1 MAAPQ
6 ACGVALKMKSERM
19 IGLKKNKNE
28 FLRPKKIIMKDLQ
41 KRTIKVLALIMIAG
55 FGLSIVGM
63 ARAQLVNGDFFKTKA
78 ETQQLSD
85 TAITAQRGVIYD
97 SNMSVLAQS
106 ASAWKISL
114 NATAFAEAPSQ
125 AQEQVYSTLTKV
137 LGVSREYL
145 QDKASYKQYNSVSIK
160 TKVEKEIKDKIE
172 AFIKGSF
179 KDKDGNDQSYG
190 SLVMID
196 EDVKRYYP
204 YSTLASQILGF
215 TGTDNNG
222 LSGLESYYNGTL
234 TGVDGR
240 VISARSNS
248 SVAQDIEYK
257 SVYEAKQGT
266 SLVLTIDETIQRY
279 LENALSSCYETSKAN
294 SCTGIVMDVKTG
306 AILAMSTKSDFDPND
321 PYTIKDKRTV
331 ESLNKITD
339 TKEKERAEEE
349 AMYSQWRNRAI
360 SDTYEPGSVFKV
372 ITMAAGLEENAVK
385 YDEKY
390 TCTGSINVA
399 DRIYSCHNTAGHGT
413 QTLTE
418 GLMNSCNPYFITI
431 GQRLGVDTFYKYFE
445 AFGFTEKTGI
455 DLPGE
460 AAPVAGVTYFKKDT
474 MTKVNLASSSFG
486 QSFQITPIQM
496 ITAINAIANDGK
508 LVQPYIVSKT
518 LDNDGNVIS
527 QTQPTVKRQVI
538 SESTSEK
545 IMASMEQVALDG
557 TARNAYVAGYR
568 VGGKTGTS
576 DKLSDVGQVVAS
588 FVGVAPTNDPR
599 ITVLIVVDEPEGA
612 TGGGAVA
619 APVAGEVIEN
629 TLTYLNVERQY
640 NDSEKALLDVQVP
653 SVTGKSVE
661 EAKSSLDG
669 DKFSV
674 QVVGEGDKVL
684 SQMPASGQYI
694 PQGGV
699 VVLYTEDQKKKLKT
713 AVPDFTGMTITEA
726 NYAAVN
732 AGINIK
738 VSGNS
743 LSDESLTAYRQSSL
757 KGAEIEYGSTVT
769 VYFRT
774 TSGISDH

>member
-1 MAAPQ
+1 MI
-6 ACGVALKMKSERM
+6 VLKMN
-19 IGLKKNKNE
+19 INKI
-28 FLRPKKIIMKDLQ
+28 LRPKKIIMKNLHQ
-41 KRTIKVLALIMIAG
+41 RTMGLLAGLIILG
-55 FGLSIVGM
+55 FGSTIFGLGYT
-63 ARAQLVNGDFFKTKA
+63 QLYKGEYFKTKA

-85 TAITAQRGVIYD
+85 TTITAQRGVIYD
-97 SNMSVLAQS
+97 ANMSVLAQS

-114 NATAFAEAPSQ
+114 NATAFADAPSE
-125 AQEQVYSTLTKV
+125 AKEKVYSTLINV

-145 QDKASYKQYNSVSIK
+145 EDKASYKQYNSVMIK
-160 TKVEKEIKDKIE
+160 TKVEKDEKDKLE
-172 AFIKGSF
+172 AFVKGTF
-179 KDKDGNDQSYG
+179 KDKDNNDQSYG

-204 YSTLASQILGF
+204 YSTLASQIIGF
-215 TGTDNNG
+215 TGMDNDG
-222 LSGLESYYNGTL
+222 RSGIESFYNSTL

-257 SVYEAKQGT
+257 SVYDAEQGT

-279 LENALSSCYETSKAN
+279 LENSLSACYETSKAK
-294 SCTGIVMDVKTG
+294 SCTGIVMEVETG
-306 AILAMSTKSDFDPND
+306 AILAMSSKSDYDLND
-321 PYTIKDKRTV
+321 PYTIYDKKTA
-331 ESLNKITD
+331 ESIEKITD
-339 TKEKERAEEE
+339 EKKKENAYQE
-349 AMYSQWRNRAI
+349 AMYAQWRNRAI
-360 SDTYEPGSVFKV
+360 TDTYEPGSVFKV

-385 YDEKY
+385 YDEKF
-390 TCTGSINVA
+390 TCTGSISVA

-460 AAPVAGVTYFKKDT
+460 TSPKAGTTYFEKDK
-474 MTKVNLASSSFG
+474 MTVVNLASSSFG

-496 ITAINAIANDGK
+496 ITAVNAIANDGK
-508 LVQPYIVSKT
+508 LMQPYVVSKT
-518 LDNDGNVIS
+518 LDSEGNVVS
-527 QTQPTVKRQVI
+527 RTQPVVKRQVV

-545 IMASMEQVALDG
+545 IMASMEQVALNG
-557 TARNAYVAGYR
+557 TAKNAYVAGYR

-576 DKLSDVGQVVAS
+576 DKLNDVGQVVAS
-588 FVGVAPTNDPR
+588 FVGVAPSNDPK
-599 ITVLIVVDEPEGA
+599 ITVLIVVDEPQGA
-612 TGGGAVA
+612 SGGGAVA
-619 APVAGEVIEN
+619 APVAGEVIEK

-653 SVTGKSVE
+653 GVTGKAVD
-661 EAKSSLDG
+661 EAVSSLENDN
-669 DKFSV
+669 FSV
-674 QVVGEGDKVL
+674 KVVGDGSTVL

-694 PQGGV
+694 PQGGII
-699 VVLYTEDQKKKLKT
+699 VLYTDEQKKKLKVE
-713 AVPDFTGMTITEA
+713 VPDFTGMTITEA

-743 LSDESLTAYRQSSL
+743 LSDENLTAYRQSSE

-774 TSGISDH
+774 MSGISDH

>member
-1 MAAPQ
+1 MQ
-6 ACGVALKMKSERM
+6 KGTN
-19 IGLKKNKNE
+19 G
-28 FLRPKKIIMKDLQ
+28 FLRPKKIIMKNLQ
-41 KRTIKVLALIMIAG
+41 QRTMRLLAIIIILG
-55 FGLSIVGM
+55 FGTTIFGM
-63 ARAQLVNGDFFKTKA
+63 GYSQLYKGDFFKTKA

-85 TAITAQRGVIYD
+85 TAITAQRGIIYD
-97 SNMSVLAQS
+97 ANMSVLAQS

-114 NATAFAEAPSQ
+114 NATAFAEIPAK
-125 AQEQVYSTLTKV
+125 AQEQVYSVLINT
-137 LGVSREYL
+137 LGVTREYL
-145 QDKASYKQYNSVSIK
+145 ENKASYKQYNSVSIK
-160 TKVEKEIKDKIE
+160 TKVEKEAKDKLE
-172 AFIKGSF
+172 AFVKGTFIDKNNNEQSF
-179 KDKDGNDQSYG
+179 G
-190 SLVMID
+190 SVVMID

-222 LSGLESYYNGTL
+222 LSGLESYYNSTL

-266 SLVLTIDETIQRY
+266 SLVLTVDETIQRY

-306 AILAMSTKSDFDPND
+306 AILAMSTKGDFDPND
-321 PYTIKDKRTV
+321 PYTINDKRTI
-331 ESLNKITD
+331 ESINKITD
-339 TKEKERAEEE
+339 TKEKEKAEEE

-360 SDTYEPGSVFKV
+360 SDTYEPGSVFKL
-372 ITMAAGLEENAVK
+372 ITMAAGLEENVVK
-385 YDEKY
+385 YDEKF
-390 TCTGSINVA
+390 TCTGSVNVA

-445 AFGFTEKTGI
+445 AFGFTEETGI

-460 AAPVAGVTYFKKDT
+460 ASPKAGVTYFKKDT

-496 ITAINAIANDGK
+496 ITAVNAIANDGK
-508 LVQPYIVSKT
+508 LMQPYIVSKT
-518 LDNDGNVIS
+518 LDSDGNVIL
-527 QTQPTVKRQVI
+527 QNQPIEKRQVV

-545 IMASMEQVALDG
+545 IMASMEQVALNG

-576 DKLSDVGQVVAS
+576 DKLNNVGQVVAS

-653 SVTGKSVE
+653 SVTGDSVS
-661 EAKSSLDG
+661 EAKSSLEEN
-669 DKFSV
+669 KFSV
-674 QVVGEGDKVL
+674 QIVGEGDKVL

-699 VVLYTEDQKKKLKT
+699 IVLYTEKQKKKLKT
-713 AVPDFTGMTITEA
+713 VVPDFTGMTITEA

-743 LSDESLTAYRQSSL
+743 LSEESMTAYRQSSL
-757 KGAEIEYGSTVT
+757 KGSEVESGSTVT

-774 TSGISDH
+774 TSGVSDH

>member
-1 MAAPQ
+1 
-6 ACGVALKMKSERM
+6 M
-19 IGLKKNKNE
+19 IGLPKNGRNVLK
-28 FLRPKKIIMKDLQ
+28 PKKIIMKNLQ
-41 KRTIKVLALIMIAG
+41 KRTMMLLAVIIILG
-55 FGLSIVGM
+55 FGSSIFGL
-63 ARAQLVNGDFFKTKA
+63 AYSQLVKGDYFKTRA

-85 TAITAQRGVIYD
+85 TSITAQRGVIYD
-97 SNMSVLAQS
+97 ANMSVLARS

-114 NATAFAEAPSQ
+114 NATEFNNIPSA
-125 AQEQVYSTLTKV
+125 AQEKVYSILTST
-137 LGVSREYL
+137 LGVTRKYL
-145 QDKASYKQYNSVSIK
+145 EDKASYKQYNSVSIK
-160 TKVEKEIKDKIE
+160 TKVEKEAKDKIE
-172 AFIKGSF
+172 AFIKRTF
-179 KDKDGNDQSYG
+179 RNKKDEDQSYG
-190 SLVMID
+190 SVIMID

-204 YSTLASQILGF
+204 YSSLASQIIGF
-215 TGTDNNG
+215 TGMDNNG
-222 LSGLESYYNGTL
+222 LSGLESYYNSTL

-279 LENALSSCYETSKAN
+279 LENSLSACYETSKAK

-306 AILAMSTKSDFDPND
+306 AILAMSTKSDYDLND
-321 PYTIKDKRTV
+321 PYTIHDK
-331 ESLNKITD
+331 K
-339 TKEKERAEEE
+339 TKENIDKMSDGKEKDSATEE

-390 TCTGSINVA
+390 TCTGSITVA
-399 DRIYSCHNTAGHGT
+399 DRVYSCHNTAGHGT

-418 GLMNSCNPYFITI
+418 GLMNSCNPFFITI

-445 AFGFTEKTGI
+445 GFGFTEKTGI

-460 AAPVAGVTYFKKDT
+460 AAPKEGVTYFKKDD

-496 ITAINAIANDGK
+496 VTAINAIANDGK
-508 LVQPYIVSKT
+508 LMQPYVVSKT
-518 LDNDGNVIS
+518 LDNEGNVVS
-527 QTQPTVKRQVI
+527 QTQPVEKRQVV

-545 IMASMEQVALDG
+545 IMASMEQVALNG

-576 DKLSDVGQVVAS
+576 DKLNNVGEVAAS
-588 FVGVAPTNDPR
+588 FVGVAPTNDPSV
-599 ITVLIVVDEPEGA
+599 TVLIVVDEPEGA

-619 APVAGEVIEN
+619 APVAGEVIEK

-653 SVTGKSVE
+653 SVIGNDVS
-661 EAKSSLDG
+661 EAQSSLEN

-674 QVVGEGDKVL
+674 RVVGEGDKVI

-699 VVLYTEDQKKKLKT
+699 IVLYTEDQKKKLKT
-713 AVPDFTGMTITEA
+713 VVPDFLGMTITEA
-726 NYAAVN
+726 NYAAIN

-743 LSDESLTAYRQSSL
+743 LSEESMTAYRQSAE
-757 KGAEIEYGSTVT
+757 KGSEIEYGSTVT

-774 TSGISDH
+774 TSGVSDH

>member
-1 MAAPQ
+1 
-6 ACGVALKMKSERM
+6 M
-19 IGLKKNKNE
+19 IRLQKGTNG
-28 FLRPKKIIMKDLQ
+28 FLRPKKIIMKNLQ
-41 KRTIKVLALIMIAG
+41 QRTMRLLAIIIILG
-55 FGLSIVGM
+55 FGATIFGM
-63 ARAQLVNGDFFKTKA
+63 GYSQLYKGDFFKTKA

-85 TAITAQRGVIYD
+85 TAITAQRGIIYD
-97 SNMSVLAQS
+97 ANMSVLAQS

-114 NATAFAEAPSQ
+114 NATAFAEIPAK
-125 AQEQVYSTLTKV
+125 AQEQVYSALINT
-137 LGVSREYL
+137 LGVTREYL
-145 QDKASYKQYNSVSIK
+145 ENKASYKQYNSVSIK
-160 TKVEKEIKDKIE
+160 TKVEKEAKDKLE
-172 AFIKGSF
+172 AFVKGTFIDKNNNEQSF
-179 KDKDGNDQSYG
+179 G
-190 SLVMID
+190 SVVMID

-222 LSGLESYYNGTL
+222 LSGLESYYNSTL

-266 SLVLTIDETIQRY
+266 SLVLTVDETIQRY

-306 AILAMSTKSDFDPND
+306 AILAMSTKGDFDPND
-321 PYTIKDKRTV
+321 PYTINDKRTI
-331 ESLNKITD
+331 ESINKITD
-339 TKEKERAEEE
+339 TKEKEKAEEE

-360 SDTYEPGSVFKV
+360 SDTYEPGSVFKL
-372 ITMAAGLEENAVK
+372 ITMAAGLEENVVK
-385 YDEKY
+385 YDEKF
-390 TCTGSINVA
+390 TCTGSVNVA

-445 AFGFTEKTGI
+445 AFGFTEETGI

-460 AAPVAGVTYFKKDT
+460 ASPKAGVTYFKKDT

-496 ITAINAIANDGK
+496 ITAVNAIANDGK
-508 LVQPYIVSKT
+508 LMQPYIVSKT
-518 LDNDGNVIS
+518 LDSDGNVIS
-527 QTQPTVKRQVI
+527 QNQPIEKRQVV

-545 IMASMEQVALDG
+545 IMASMEQVALNG

-576 DKLSDVGQVVAS
+576 DKLNNVGQVVAS

-653 SVTGKSVE
+653 SVTGDIVS
-661 EAKSSLDG
+661 EAKSSLEE

-674 QVVGEGDKVL
+674 QIVGEGDKVL

-699 VVLYTEDQKKKLKT
+699 IVLYTEKQKKKLKT
-713 AVPDFTGMTITEA
+713 VVPDFTGMTITEA

-743 LSDESLTAYRQSSL
+743 LSEESMTAYRQSSL
-757 KGAEIEYGSTVT
+757 KGSEVESGSTVT

-774 TSGISDH
+774 TSGVSDH

>member
-1 MAAPQ
+1 MRLLA
-6 ACGVALKMKSERM
+6 
-19 IGLKKNKNE
+19 
-28 FLRPKKIIMKDLQ
+28 IIIIL
-41 KRTIKVLALIMIAG
+41 G
-55 FGLSIVGM
+55 FGATIFGM
-63 ARAQLVNGDFFKTKA
+63 GYSQLYKGDFFKTKA

-85 TAITAQRGVIYD
+85 TAITAQRGIIYD
-97 SNMSVLAQS
+97 ANMSVLAQS

-114 NATAFAEAPSQ
+114 NATAFAEIPTK
-125 AQEQVYSTLTKV
+125 AQEQVYSALINT
-137 LGVSREYL
+137 LGVTREYL
-145 QDKASYKQYNSVSIK
+145 ENKASYKQYNSVSIK
-160 TKVEKEIKDKIE
+160 TKVEKEAKDKLE
-172 AFIKGSF
+172 AFVKGTFIDKNNNEQSF
-179 KDKDGNDQSYG
+179 G
-190 SLVMID
+190 SVVMID

-222 LSGLESYYNGTL
+222 LSGLESYYNSTL

-266 SLVLTIDETIQRY
+266 SLVLTVDETIQRY

-306 AILAMSTKSDFDPND
+306 AILAMSTKGDFDPND
-321 PYTIKDKRTV
+321 PYTINDKRTI
-331 ESLNKITD
+331 ESINKITD
-339 TKEKERAEEE
+339 TKEKEKAEEE

-360 SDTYEPGSVFKV
+360 SDTYEPGSVFKL
-372 ITMAAGLEENAVK
+372 ITMAAGLEENVVK
-385 YDEKY
+385 YDEKF
-390 TCTGSINVA
+390 TCTGSVNVA

-445 AFGFTEKTGI
+445 AFGFTEETGI

-460 AAPVAGVTYFKKDT
+460 ASPKAGVTYFKKDT

-496 ITAINAIANDGK
+496 ITAVNAIANDGK
-508 LVQPYIVSKT
+508 LMQPYIVSKT
-518 LDNDGNVIS
+518 LDSDGNVIS
-527 QTQPTVKRQVI
+527 QNQPIEKRQVV

-545 IMASMEQVALDG
+545 IMASMEQVALNG

-576 DKLSDVGQVVAS
+576 DKLNNVGQVVAS

-653 SVTGKSVE
+653 SVTGDSVS
-661 EAKSSLDG
+661 EAKSSLEE

-674 QVVGEGDKVL
+674 QIVGEGDKVL

-699 VVLYTEDQKKKLKT
+699 IVLYTEKQKKKLKT
-713 AVPDFTGMTITEA
+713 VVPDFTGMTITEA

-743 LSDESLTAYRQSSL
+743 LSEESMTAYRQSSL
-757 KGAEIEYGSTVT
+757 KGSEVESGSTVT

-774 TSGISDH
+774 TSGVSDH

>member
-1 MAAPQ
+1 MRLLA
-6 ACGVALKMKSERM
+6 
-19 IGLKKNKNE
+19 
-28 FLRPKKIIMKDLQ
+28 IIIIL
-41 KRTIKVLALIMIAG
+41 G
-55 FGLSIVGM
+55 FGATIFGM
-63 ARAQLVNGDFFKTKA
+63 GYSQLYKGDFFKTKA

-85 TAITAQRGVIYD
+85 TAITAQRGIIYD
-97 SNMSVLAQS
+97 ANMSVLAQS

-114 NATAFAEAPSQ
+114 NATAFAESPAK
-125 AQEQVYSTLTKV
+125 AQEQVYSVLINT
-137 LGVSREYL
+137 LGVTREYL
-145 QDKASYKQYNSVSIK
+145 ENKASYKQYNSVSIK
-160 TKVEKEIKDKIE
+160 TKVEKEAKDKLE
-172 AFIKGSF
+172 AFVKGTFIDKNNNEQSF
-179 KDKDGNDQSYG
+179 G
-190 SLVMID
+190 SVVMID

-222 LSGLESYYNGTL
+222 LSGLESYYNSTL

-266 SLVLTIDETIQRY
+266 SLVLTVDETIQRY

-306 AILAMSTKSDFDPND
+306 AILAMSTKGDFDPND
-321 PYTIKDKRTV
+321 PYTINDKRTI
-331 ESLNKITD
+331 ESINKITD
-339 TKEKERAEEE
+339 TKEKEKAEEE

-360 SDTYEPGSVFKV
+360 SDTYEPGSVFKL
-372 ITMAAGLEENAVK
+372 ITMAAGLEENVVK
-385 YDEKY
+385 YDEKF
-390 TCTGSINVA
+390 TCTGSVNVA

-445 AFGFTEKTGI
+445 AFGFTEETGI

-460 AAPVAGVTYFKKDT
+460 ASPKAGVTYFKKDT

-496 ITAINAIANDGK
+496 ITAVNAIANDGK
-508 LVQPYIVSKT
+508 LMQPYIVSKT
-518 LDNDGNVIS
+518 LDSDGNVIS
-527 QTQPTVKRQVI
+527 QNQPIEKRQVV

-545 IMASMEQVALDG
+545 IMASMEQVALNG

-576 DKLSDVGQVVAS
+576 DKLNNVGQVVAS

-653 SVTGKSVE
+653 SVTGDSVS
-661 EAKSSLDG
+661 EAKSSLEE

-674 QVVGEGDKVL
+674 QIVGEGDKVV

-699 VVLYTEDQKKKLKT
+699 IVLYTEKQKKKLKT
-713 AVPDFTGMTITEA
+713 VVPDFTGMTITEA

-743 LSDESLTAYRQSSL
+743 LSEESMTAYRQSSL
-757 KGAEIEYGSTVT
+757 KGSEVESGSTVT

-774 TSGISDH
+774 TSGVSDH

>member
-1 MAAPQ
+1 
-6 ACGVALKMKSERM
+6 M
-19 IGLKKNKNE
+19 IRLQKGTNG
-28 FLRPKKIIMKDLQ
+28 FLRPKKIIMKNLQ
-41 KRTIKVLALIMIAG
+41 QRTMRLLAIIIILG
-55 FGLSIVGM
+55 FGATIFGM
-63 ARAQLVNGDFFKTKA
+63 GYSQLYKGDFFKTKA

-85 TAITAQRGVIYD
+85 TAITAQRGIIYD
-97 SNMSVLAQS
+97 ANMSVLAQS

-114 NATAFAEAPSQ
+114 NATAFAEIPAK
-125 AQEQVYSTLTKV
+125 AQEQVYSVLINT
-137 LGVSREYL
+137 LGVTREYL
-145 QDKASYKQYNSVSIK
+145 ENKASYKQYNSVSIK
-160 TKVEKEIKDKIE
+160 TKVEKEAKDMLE
-172 AFIKGSF
+172 AFVKGTFIDKNNNEQSF
-179 KDKDGNDQSYG
+179 G
-190 SLVMID
+190 SVVMID

-222 LSGLESYYNGTL
+222 LSGLESYYNSTL

-266 SLVLTIDETIQRY
+266 SLVLTVDETIQRY

-306 AILAMSTKSDFDPND
+306 AILAMSTKGDFDPND
-321 PYTIKDKRTV
+321 PYTINDKRTI
-331 ESLNKITD
+331 ESINKITD
-339 TKEKERAEEE
+339 TKEKEKAEEE

-360 SDTYEPGSVFKV
+360 SDTYEPGSVFKL
-372 ITMAAGLEENAVK
+372 ITMAAGLEENVVK
-385 YDEKY
+385 YDEKF
-390 TCTGSINVA
+390 TCTGSVNVA

-445 AFGFTEKTGI
+445 AFGFTEETGI

-460 AAPVAGVTYFKKDT
+460 ASPKAGVTYFKKDT

-496 ITAINAIANDGK
+496 ITAVNAIANDGK
-508 LVQPYIVSKT
+508 LMQPYIVSKT
-518 LDNDGNVIS
+518 LDSDGNVIL
-527 QTQPTVKRQVI
+527 QNQPIEKRQVV

-545 IMASMEQVALDG
+545 IMASMEQVALNG

-576 DKLSDVGQVVAS
+576 DKLNNVGQVVAS

-653 SVTGKSVE
+653 SVTGDSVS
-661 EAKSSLDG
+661 EAKSSLEE

-674 QVVGEGDKVL
+674 QIVGEGDKVL

-699 VVLYTEDQKKKLKT
+699 IVLYTEKQKKKMKT
-713 AVPDFTGMTITEA
+713 VVPDFTGMTITEA

-743 LSDESLTAYRQSSL
+743 LSEESMTAYRQSSL
-757 KGAEIEYGSTVT
+757 KGSEVESGSTVT

-774 TSGISDH
+774 TSGVSDH

>member
-1 MAAPQ
+1 MRLLA
-6 ACGVALKMKSERM
+6 
-19 IGLKKNKNE
+19 
-28 FLRPKKIIMKDLQ
+28 IIIIL
-41 KRTIKVLALIMIAG
+41 G
-55 FGLSIVGM
+55 FGATIFGM
-63 ARAQLVNGDFFKTKA
+63 GYSQLYKGDFFKTKA

-85 TAITAQRGVIYD
+85 TAITAQRGIIYD
-97 SNMSVLAQS
+97 ANMSVLAQS

-114 NATAFAEAPSQ
+114 NATAFAEIPAK
-125 AQEQVYSTLTKV
+125 AQEQIYSVLINT
-137 LGVSREYL
+137 LGVTREYL
-145 QDKASYKQYNSVSIK
+145 ENKASYKQYNSVSIK
-160 TKVEKEIKDKIE
+160 TKVEKEAKDKLE
-172 AFIKGSF
+172 AFVKGTFIDKNNNEQSF
-179 KDKDGNDQSYG
+179 G
-190 SLVMID
+190 SVVMID

-222 LSGLESYYNGTL
+222 LSGLESYYNSTL

-266 SLVLTIDETIQRY
+266 SLVLTVDETIQRY

-306 AILAMSTKSDFDPND
+306 AILAMSTKGDFDPND
-321 PYTIKDKRTV
+321 PYTINDKRTI
-331 ESLNKITD
+331 ESINKITD
-339 TKEKERAEEE
+339 TKEKEKAEEE

-360 SDTYEPGSVFKV
+360 SDTYEPGSVFKL
-372 ITMAAGLEENAVK
+372 ITMAAGLEENVVK
-385 YDEKY
+385 YDEKF
-390 TCTGSINVA
+390 TCTGSVNVA

-445 AFGFTEKTGI
+445 AFGFTEETGI

-460 AAPVAGVTYFKKDT
+460 ASPKAGVTYFKKDT

-496 ITAINAIANDGK
+496 ITAVNAIANDGK
-508 LVQPYIVSKT
+508 LMQPYIVSKT
-518 LDNDGNVIS
+518 LDSDGNVIL
-527 QTQPTVKRQVI
+527 QNQPIEKRQVV

-545 IMASMEQVALDG
+545 IMASMEQVALNG

-576 DKLSDVGQVVAS
+576 DKLNNVGQVVAS

-653 SVTGKSVE
+653 SVTGDSVS
-661 EAKSSLDG
+661 EAKSSLEE

-674 QVVGEGDKVL
+674 QIVGEGDKVL

-699 VVLYTEDQKKKLKT
+699 IVLYTEKQKKKMKT
-713 AVPDFTGMTITEA
+713 VVPDFTGMTITEA

-743 LSDESLTAYRQSSL
+743 LSEESMTAYRQSSL
-757 KGAEIEYGSTVT
+757 KGSEVESGSTVT

-774 TSGISDH
+774 TSGVSDH

>member
-1 MAAPQ
+1 MRLLA
-6 ACGVALKMKSERM
+6 
-19 IGLKKNKNE
+19 
-28 FLRPKKIIMKDLQ
+28 IIIIL
-41 KRTIKVLALIMIAG
+41 G
-55 FGLSIVGM
+55 FGATIFGM
-63 ARAQLVNGDFFKTKA
+63 GYSQLYKGDFFKTKA

-85 TAITAQRGVIYD
+85 TAITAQRGIIYD
-97 SNMSVLAQS
+97 ANMSVLAQS

-114 NATAFAEAPSQ
+114 NATAFAEIPAK
-125 AQEQVYSTLTKV
+125 AQEQIYSVLINT
-137 LGVSREYL
+137 LGVTREYL
-145 QDKASYKQYNSVSIK
+145 ENKASYKQYNSVSIK
-160 TKVEKEIKDKIE
+160 TKVEKEAKDKLE
-172 AFIKGSF
+172 AFVKGTFIDKNNNEQSF
-179 KDKDGNDQSYG
+179 G
-190 SLVMID
+190 SVVMID

-222 LSGLESYYNGTL
+222 LSGLESYYNSTL

-266 SLVLTIDETIQRY
+266 SLVLTVDETIQRY

-306 AILAMSTKSDFDPND
+306 AILAMSTKGDFDPND
-321 PYTIKDKRTV
+321 PYTINDKRTI
-331 ESLNKITD
+331 ESINKITD
-339 TKEKERAEEE
+339 TKEKEKAEEE

-360 SDTYEPGSVFKV
+360 SDTYEPGSVFKL
-372 ITMAAGLEENAVK
+372 ITMAAGLEENVVK
-385 YDEKY
+385 YDEKF
-390 TCTGSINVA
+390 TCTGSVNVA

-445 AFGFTEKTGI
+445 AFGFTEETGI

-460 AAPVAGVTYFKKDT
+460 ASPKAGVTYFKKDT

-496 ITAINAIANDGK
+496 ITAVNAIANDGK
-508 LVQPYIVSKT
+508 LMQPYIVSKT
-518 LDNDGNVIS
+518 LDSDGNVIL
-527 QTQPTVKRQVI
+527 QNQPIEKRQVV

-545 IMASMEQVALDG
+545 IMASMEQVALNG

-576 DKLSDVGQVVAS
+576 DKLNNVGQVVAS

-653 SVTGKSVE
+653 SVTGDSVS
-661 EAKSSLDG
+661 EAKSSLEE

-674 QVVGEGDKVL
+674 QIVGEGDKVV

-699 VVLYTEDQKKKLKT
+699 IVLYTEKQKKKLKT
-713 AVPDFTGMTITEA
+713 VVPDFTGMTITEA

-743 LSDESLTAYRQSSL
+743 LSEESMTAYRQSSL
-757 KGAEIEYGSTVT
+757 KGSEVESGSTVT

-774 TSGISDH
+774 TSGVSDH

>member
-1 MAAPQ
+1 
-6 ACGVALKMKSERM
+6 M
-19 IGLKKNKNE
+19 IRLQKGTNG
-28 FLRPKKIIMKDLQ
+28 FLRPKKIIMKNLQ
-41 KRTIKVLALIMIAG
+41 QRTMRLLAIIIILG
-55 FGLSIVGM
+55 FGATIFGM
-63 ARAQLVNGDFFKTKA
+63 GYSQLYKGDFFKTKA

-85 TAITAQRGVIYD
+85 TAITAQRGIIYD
-97 SNMSVLAQS
+97 ANMSVLAQS

-114 NATAFAEAPSQ
+114 NATAFAEIPAK
-125 AQEQVYSTLTKV
+125 AQEQVYSVLINT
-137 LGVSREYL
+137 LGVTREYL
-145 QDKASYKQYNSVSIK
+145 ENKASYKQYNSVSIK
-160 TKVEKEIKDKIE
+160 TKVEKEAKDKLE
-172 AFIKGSF
+172 AFVKGTFIDKNNNEQSF
-179 KDKDGNDQSYG
+179 G
-190 SLVMID
+190 SVVMID

-222 LSGLESYYNGTL
+222 LSGLESYYNSTL

-266 SLVLTIDETIQRY
+266 SLVLTVDETIQRY

-306 AILAMSTKSDFDPND
+306 AILAMSTKGDFDPND
-321 PYTIKDKRTV
+321 PYTINDKRTI
-331 ESLNKITD
+331 ESINKITD
-339 TKEKERAEEE
+339 TKEKEKAEEE

-360 SDTYEPGSVFKV
+360 SDTYEPGSVFKL
-372 ITMAAGLEENAVK
+372 ITMAAGLEENVVK
-385 YDEKY
+385 YDEKF
-390 TCTGSINVA
+390 TCTGSVNVA

-445 AFGFTEKTGI
+445 AFGFTEETGI

-460 AAPVAGVTYFKKDT
+460 ASPKAGVTCFKKDT

-496 ITAINAIANDGK
+496 ITAVNAIANDGK
-508 LVQPYIVSKT
+508 LMQPYIVSKT
-518 LDNDGNVIS
+518 LDSDGNVIL
-527 QTQPTVKRQVI
+527 QNQPIEKRQVV

-545 IMASMEQVALDG
+545 IMASMEQVALNG

-576 DKLSDVGQVVAS
+576 DKLNNVGQVVAS

-653 SVTGKSVE
+653 SVTGDSVS
-661 EAKSSLDG
+661 EAKSSLEE

-674 QVVGEGDKVL
+674 QIVGEGDKVL

-699 VVLYTEDQKKKLKT
+699 IVLYTEKQKKKLKT
-713 AVPDFTGMTITEA
+713 VVPDFTGMTITEA

-743 LSDESLTAYRQSSL
+743 LSEESMTAYRQSSL
-757 KGAEIEYGSTVT
+757 KGSEVESGSTVT

-774 TSGISDH
+774 TSGVSDH

>member
-1 MAAPQ
+1 MRLLA
-6 ACGVALKMKSERM
+6 
-19 IGLKKNKNE
+19 
-28 FLRPKKIIMKDLQ
+28 IIIIL
-41 KRTIKVLALIMIAG
+41 G
-55 FGLSIVGM
+55 FGTTIFGM
-63 ARAQLVNGDFFKTKA
+63 GYSQLYKGDFFKTKA

-85 TAITAQRGVIYD
+85 TAITAQRGIIYD
-97 SNMSVLAQS
+97 ANMSVLAQS

-114 NATAFAEAPSQ
+114 NATAFAEIPAK
-125 AQEQVYSTLTKV
+125 AQEQVYSVLINT
-137 LGVSREYL
+137 LGVTREYL
-145 QDKASYKQYNSVSIK
+145 ENKASYKQYNSVSIK
-160 TKVEKEIKDKIE
+160 TKVEKEAKDKLE
-172 AFIKGSF
+172 AFVKGTFIDKNNNEQSF
-179 KDKDGNDQSYG
+179 G
-190 SLVMID
+190 SVVMID

-222 LSGLESYYNGTL
+222 LSGLESYYNSTL

-266 SLVLTIDETIQRY
+266 SLVLTVDETIQRY

-306 AILAMSTKSDFDPND
+306 AILAMSTKGDFDPND
-321 PYTIKDKRTV
+321 PYTINDKRTI
-331 ESLNKITD
+331 ESINKITD
-339 TKEKERAEEE
+339 TKEKEKAEEE

-360 SDTYEPGSVFKV
+360 SDTYDPGSVFKL
-372 ITMAAGLEENAVK
+372 ITLAAGLEENVVK
-385 YDEKY
+385 YDEKF
-390 TCTGSINVA
+390 TCTGSVNVA

-445 AFGFTEKTGI
+445 AFGFTEETGI

-460 AAPVAGVTYFKKDT
+460 ASPKAGVTYFKKDT

-496 ITAINAIANDGK
+496 ITAVNAIANDGK
-508 LVQPYIVSKT
+508 LMQPYIVSKT
-518 LDNDGNVIS
+518 LDSDGNVIL
-527 QTQPTVKRQVI
+527 QNQPIEKRQVV

-545 IMASMEQVALDG
+545 IMASMEQVALNG

-576 DKLSDVGQVVAS
+576 DKLNNVGQVVAS

-619 APVAGEVIEN
+619 APAAGEVIEN

-653 SVTGKSVE
+653 SVTGDSVS
-661 EAKSSLDG
+661 EAKSSLEE

-674 QVVGEGDKVL
+674 QIVGEGDKVL

-699 VVLYTEDQKKKLKT
+699 IVLYTEKQKKKMKT
-713 AVPDFTGMTITEA
+713 VVPDFTGMTITEA

-743 LSDESLTAYRQSSL
+743 LSEESMTAYRQSSL
-757 KGAEIEYGSTVT
+757 KGSEVESGSTVT

-774 TSGISDH
+774 TSGVSDH

>member
-1 MAAPQ
+1 
-6 ACGVALKMKSERM
+6 MKNLQQRTM
-19 IGLKKNKNE
+19 RL
-28 FLRPKKIIMKDLQ
+28 LAIIIIL
-41 KRTIKVLALIMIAG
+41 G
-55 FGLSIVGM
+55 FGTTIFGM
-63 ARAQLVNGDFFKTKA
+63 GYSQLYKGDFFKTKA

-85 TAITAQRGVIYD
+85 TAITAQRGIIYD
-97 SNMSVLAQS
+97 ANMSVLAQS

-114 NATAFAEAPSQ
+114 NATAFAEIPAK
-125 AQEQVYSTLTKV
+125 AQEQVYSVLINT
-137 LGVSREYL
+137 LGVTREYL
-145 QDKASYKQYNSVSIK
+145 ENKASYKQYNSVSIK
-160 TKVEKEIKDKIE
+160 TKVEKEAKDKLE
-172 AFIKGSF
+172 AFVKGTFIDKNNNEQSF
-179 KDKDGNDQSYG
+179 G
-190 SLVMID
+190 SVVMID

-222 LSGLESYYNGTL
+222 LSGLESYYNSTL

-266 SLVLTIDETIQRY
+266 SLVLTVDETIQRY

-306 AILAMSTKSDFDPND
+306 AILAMSTKGDFDPND
-321 PYTIKDKRTV
+321 PYTINDKRTI
-331 ESLNKITD
+331 ESINKITD
-339 TKEKERAEEE
+339 TKEKEKAEEE

-360 SDTYEPGSVFKV
+360 SDTYEPGSVFKL
-372 ITMAAGLEENAVK
+372 ITMAAGLEENVVK
-385 YDEKY
+385 YDEKF
-390 TCTGSINVA
+390 TCTGSVNVA

-445 AFGFTEKTGI
+445 AFGFTEETGI

-460 AAPVAGVTYFKKDT
+460 ASPKAGVTYFKKDT

-496 ITAINAIANDGK
+496 ITAVNAIANDGK
-508 LVQPYIVSKT
+508 LMQPYIVSKT
-518 LDNDGNVIS
+518 LDSDGNVIL
-527 QTQPTVKRQVI
+527 QNQPIEKRQVV

-545 IMASMEQVALDG
+545 IMASMEQVALNG

-568 VGGKTGTS
+568 AGGKTGTS
-576 DKLSDVGQVVAS
+576 DKLNNVGQVVAS

-653 SVTGKSVE
+653 SVTGDSVS
-661 EAKSSLDG
+661 EAKSSLEE

-674 QVVGEGDKVL
+674 QIVGEGDKVL

-699 VVLYTEDQKKKLKT
+699 IVLYTEKQKKKLKT
-713 AVPDFTGMTITEA
+713 VVPDFTGMTITEA

-743 LSDESLTAYRQSSL
+743 LSEESMTAYRQSSL
-757 KGAEIEYGSTVT
+757 KGSEVESGSTVT

-774 TSGISDH
+774 TSGVSDH

>member
-1 MAAPQ
+1 
-6 ACGVALKMKSERM
+6 M
-19 IGLKKNKNE
+19 IRLQKGTNG
-28 FLRPKKIIMKDLQ
+28 FLRPKKIIMKNLQ
-41 KRTIKVLALIMIAG
+41 QRTMRLLAIIIILG
-55 FGLSIVGM
+55 FGATIFGM
-63 ARAQLVNGDFFKTKA
+63 GYSQLYKGDFFKTKA

-85 TAITAQRGVIYD
+85 TAITAQRGIIYD
-97 SNMSVLAQS
+97 ANMSVLAQS

-114 NATAFAEAPSQ
+114 NATAFAEIPAK
-125 AQEQVYSTLTKV
+125 AQEQVYSVLINT
-137 LGVSREYL
+137 LGVTREYL
-145 QDKASYKQYNSVSIK
+145 ENKASYKQYNSVSIK
-160 TKVEKEIKDKIE
+160 TKVEKEAKDKLE
-172 AFIKGSF
+172 AFVKGTFIDKNNNEQSF
-179 KDKDGNDQSYG
+179 G
-190 SLVMID
+190 SVVMID

-222 LSGLESYYNGTL
+222 LSGLESYYNSTL

-266 SLVLTIDETIQRY
+266 SLVLMVDETIQRY

-306 AILAMSTKSDFDPND
+306 AILAMSTKGDFDPND
-321 PYTIKDKRTV
+321 PYTINDKRTI
-331 ESLNKITD
+331 ESINKITD
-339 TKEKERAEEE
+339 TKEKEKAEEE

-360 SDTYEPGSVFKV
+360 SDTYEPGSVFKL
-372 ITMAAGLEENAVK
+372 ITMAAGLEENVVK
-385 YDEKY
+385 YDEKF
-390 TCTGSINVA
+390 TCTGSVNVA

-445 AFGFTEKTGI
+445 AFGFTEETGI

-460 AAPVAGVTYFKKDT
+460 ASPKAGVTYFKKDT

-496 ITAINAIANDGK
+496 ITAVNAIANDGK
-508 LVQPYIVSKT
+508 LMQPYIVSKT
-518 LDNDGNVIS
+518 LDSDGNVIL
-527 QTQPTVKRQVI
+527 QNQPIEKRQVV

-545 IMASMEQVALDG
+545 IMASMEQVALNG

-576 DKLSDVGQVVAS
+576 DKLNNVGQVVAS

-653 SVTGKSVE
+653 SVTGDSVS
-661 EAKSSLDG
+661 EAKSSLEE

-674 QVVGEGDKVL
+674 QIVGEGDKVL

-699 VVLYTEDQKKKLKT
+699 IVLYTEKQKKKLKT
-713 AVPDFTGMTITEA
+713 VVPDFTGMTITEA

-743 LSDESLTAYRQSSL
+743 LSEESMTAYRQSSL
-757 KGAEIEYGSTVT
+757 KGSEVESGSTVT

-774 TSGISDH
+774 TSGVSDH

>member
-1 MAAPQ
+1 MRLLA
-6 ACGVALKMKSERM
+6 
-19 IGLKKNKNE
+19 
-28 FLRPKKIIMKDLQ
+28 IIIIL
-41 KRTIKVLALIMIAG
+41 G
-55 FGLSIVGM
+55 FGTTIFGM
-63 ARAQLVNGDFFKTKA
+63 GYSQLYKGDFFKTKA

-85 TAITAQRGVIYD
+85 TAITAQRGIIYD
-97 SNMSVLAQS
+97 ANMSVLAQS

-114 NATAFAEAPSQ
+114 NATAFAEIPAK
-125 AQEQVYSTLTKV
+125 AQEQVYSVLINT
-137 LGVSREYL
+137 LGVTREYL
-145 QDKASYKQYNSVSIK
+145 ENKASYKQYNSVSIK
-160 TKVEKEIKDKIE
+160 TKVEKEAKDKLE
-172 AFIKGSF
+172 AFVKGTFIDKNNNEQSF
-179 KDKDGNDQSYG
+179 G
-190 SLVMID
+190 SVVMID

-222 LSGLESYYNGTL
+222 LSGLESYYNSTL

-266 SLVLTIDETIQRY
+266 SLVLTVDETIQRY

-306 AILAMSTKSDFDPND
+306 AILAMSTKGDFDPND
-321 PYTIKDKRTV
+321 PYTINDKRTI
-331 ESLNKITD
+331 ESINKITD
-339 TKEKERAEEE
+339 TKEKEKAEEE

-360 SDTYEPGSVFKV
+360 SDTYEPGSVFKL
-372 ITMAAGLEENAVK
+372 ITMAAGLEENVVK
-385 YDEKY
+385 YDEKF
-390 TCTGSINVA
+390 TCTGSVNVA

-445 AFGFTEKTGI
+445 AFGFTEETGI

-460 AAPVAGVTYFKKDT
+460 ASPKAGVTYFKKDT

-496 ITAINAIANDGK
+496 ITAVNAIANDGK
-508 LVQPYIVSKT
+508 LMQPYIVSKT
-518 LDNDGNVIS
+518 LDNDGNVIL
-527 QTQPTVKRQVI
+527 QNQPIEKRQVV

-545 IMASMEQVALDG
+545 IMASMEQVALNG

-576 DKLSDVGQVVAS
+576 DKLNNVGQVVAS

-653 SVTGKSVE
+653 SVTGDSVS
-661 EAKSSLDG
+661 EAKSSLEE

-674 QVVGEGDKVL
+674 QIVGEGDKVL

-699 VVLYTEDQKKKLKT
+699 IVLYTEKQKKKLKT
-713 AVPDFTGMTITEA
+713 VVPDFTGMTITEA

-743 LSDESLTAYRQSSL
+743 LSEESMTAYRQSSL
-757 KGAEIEYGSTVT
+757 KGSEVESGSTVT

-774 TSGISDH
+774 TSGVSDH

>member
-1 MAAPQ
+1 
-6 ACGVALKMKSERM
+6 M
-19 IGLKKNKNE
+19 IRLQKGTNG
-28 FLRPKKIIMKDLQ
+28 FLRPKKIIMKNLQ
-41 KRTIKVLALIMIAG
+41 QRTMRLLAIIIILG
-55 FGLSIVGM
+55 FGATIFGM
-63 ARAQLVNGDFFKTKA
+63 GYSQLYKGDFFKTKA

-85 TAITAQRGVIYD
+85 TAITAQRGIIYD
-97 SNMSVLAQS
+97 ANMSVLAQS

-114 NATAFAEAPSQ
+114 NATAFAEIPAK
-125 AQEQVYSTLTKV
+125 AQEQVYSVLINT
-137 LGVSREYL
+137 LGVTREYL
-145 QDKASYKQYNSVSIK
+145 ENKASYKQYNSVSIK
-160 TKVEKEIKDKIE
+160 TKVEKEAKDKLE
-172 AFIKGSF
+172 AFVKGTFIDKNNNEQSF
-179 KDKDGNDQSYG
+179 G
-190 SLVMID
+190 SVVMID

-222 LSGLESYYNGTL
+222 LSGLESYYNSTL

-266 SLVLTIDETIQRY
+266 SLVLTVDETIQRY

-306 AILAMSTKSDFDPND
+306 AILAMSTKGDFDPND
-321 PYTIKDKRTV
+321 PYTINDKRTI
-331 ESLNKITD
+331 ESINKITD
-339 TKEKERAEEE
+339 TKEKEKAEEE

-360 SDTYEPGSVFKV
+360 SDTYEPGSVFKL
-372 ITMAAGLEENAVK
+372 ITMAAGLEENVVK
-385 YDEKY
+385 YDEKF
-390 TCTGSINVA
+390 TCTGSVNVA

-445 AFGFTEKTGI
+445 AFGFTEETGI

-460 AAPVAGVTYFKKDT
+460 AIPKAGVTYFKKDT

-496 ITAINAIANDGK
+496 ITAVNAIANDGK
-508 LVQPYIVSKT
+508 LMQPYIVSKT
-518 LDNDGNVIS
+518 LDSDGNVIL
-527 QTQPTVKRQVI
+527 QNQPIEKRQVV

-545 IMASMEQVALDG
+545 IMASMEQVALNG

-576 DKLSDVGQVVAS
+576 DKLNNVGQVVAS

-653 SVTGKSVE
+653 SVTGDSVS
-661 EAKSSLDG
+661 EAKSSLEEG
-669 DKFSV
+669 KFSV
-674 QVVGEGDKVL
+674 QIVGEGDKVL

-699 VVLYTEDQKKKLKT
+699 IVLYTEKQKKKLKT
-713 AVPDFTGMTITEA
+713 VVPDFTGMTITEA

-743 LSDESLTAYRQSSL
+743 LSEESMTAYRQSSL
-757 KGAEIEYGSTVT
+757 KGSEVESGSTVT

-774 TSGISDH
+774 TSGVSDH

>member
-1 MAAPQ
+1 
-6 ACGVALKMKSERM
+6 M
-19 IGLKKNKNE
+19 IRLQKGTNG
-28 FLRPKKIIMKDLQ
+28 FLRPKKIIMKNLQ
-41 KRTIKVLALIMIAG
+41 QRTMRLLAVIIILG
-55 FGLSIVGM
+55 FGATIFGM
-63 ARAQLVNGDFFKTKA
+63 GYSQLYKGDFFKTKA

-85 TAITAQRGVIYD
+85 TAITAQRGIIYD
-97 SNMSVLAQS
+97 ANMSVLAQS

-114 NATAFAEAPSQ
+114 NATAFAEIPAK
-125 AQEQVYSTLTKV
+125 AQEQVYSVLINT
-137 LGVSREYL
+137 LGVTREYL
-145 QDKASYKQYNSVSIK
+145 ENKASYKQYNSVSIK
-160 TKVEKEIKDKIE
+160 TKVEKEAKDKLE
-172 AFIKGSF
+172 AFVKGTFIDKNNNEQSF
-179 KDKDGNDQSYG
+179 G
-190 SLVMID
+190 SVVMID

-222 LSGLESYYNGTL
+222 LSGLESYYNSTL

-266 SLVLTIDETIQRY
+266 SLVLTVDETIQRY

-306 AILAMSTKSDFDPND
+306 AILAMSTKGDFDPND
-321 PYTIKDKRTV
+321 PYTINDKRTI
-331 ESLNKITD
+331 ESINKITD
-339 TKEKERAEEE
+339 TKEKEKAEEE

-360 SDTYEPGSVFKV
+360 SDTYEPGSVFKL
-372 ITMAAGLEENAVK
+372 ITMAAGLEENVVK
-385 YDEKY
+385 YDEKF
-390 TCTGSINVA
+390 TCTGSVNVA

-445 AFGFTEKTGI
+445 AFGFTEETGI

-460 AAPVAGVTYFKKDT
+460 ASPKAGVTYFKKDT

-496 ITAINAIANDGK
+496 ITAVNAIANDGK
-508 LVQPYIVSKT
+508 LMQPYIVSKT
-518 LDNDGNVIS
+518 LDSDGNVIL
-527 QTQPTVKRQVI
+527 QNQPIEKRQVV

-545 IMASMEQVALDG
+545 IMASMEQVALNG

-576 DKLSDVGQVVAS
+576 DKLNNVGQVVAS

-653 SVTGKSVE
+653 SVTGDSVS
-661 EAKSSLDG
+661 EAKSSLEE

-674 QVVGEGDKVL
+674 QIVGEGDKVL

-699 VVLYTEDQKKKLKT
+699 IVLYTEKQKKKLKT
-713 AVPDFTGMTITEA
+713 VVPDFTGMTITEA

-743 LSDESLTAYRQSSL
+743 LSEESMTAYRQSSL
-757 KGAEIEYGSTVT
+757 KGSEVESGSTVT

-774 TSGISDH
+774 TSGVSDH

>member
-1 MAAPQ
+1 
-6 ACGVALKMKSERM
+6 M
-19 IGLKKNKNE
+19 IRLQKGTNG
-28 FLRPKKIIMKDLQ
+28 FLRPKKIIMKNLQ
-41 KRTIKVLALIMIAG
+41 QRTMRLLAIIIILG
-55 FGLSIVGM
+55 FGATIFGM
-63 ARAQLVNGDFFKTKA
+63 GYSQLYKGDFFKTKA

-85 TAITAQRGVIYD
+85 TAITAQRGIIYD
-97 SNMSVLAQS
+97 ANMSVLAQS

-114 NATAFAEAPSQ
+114 NATAFAEIPAK
-125 AQEQVYSTLTKV
+125 AQEQVYSVLINT
-137 LGVSREYL
+137 LGVTREYL
-145 QDKASYKQYNSVSIK
+145 ENKASYKQYNSVSIK
-160 TKVEKEIKDKIE
+160 TKVEKEAKDKLE
-172 AFIKGSF
+172 AFVKGTFIDKNNNEQSF
-179 KDKDGNDQSYG
+179 G
-190 SLVMID
+190 SVVMID

-222 LSGLESYYNGTL
+222 LSGLESYYNSTL

-266 SLVLTIDETIQRY
+266 SLVLTVDETIQRY

-306 AILAMSTKSDFDPND
+306 AILAMSTKGDFDPND
-321 PYTIKDKRTV
+321 PYTINDKRTI
-331 ESLNKITD
+331 ESINKITD
-339 TKEKERAEEE
+339 TKEKEKAEEE

-360 SDTYEPGSVFKV
+360 SDTYEPGSVFKL
-372 ITMAAGLEENAVK
+372 ITMAAGLEENVVK
-385 YDEKY
+385 YDEKF
-390 TCTGSINVA
+390 TCTGSVNVA

-445 AFGFTEKTGI
+445 AFGFTEETGI

-460 AAPVAGVTYFKKDT
+460 ASPKAGVTYFKKDT

-496 ITAINAIANDGK
+496 ITAVNAIANDGK
-508 LVQPYIVSKT
+508 LMQPYIVSKT
-518 LDNDGNVIS
+518 LDSDGNVIL
-527 QTQPTVKRQVI
+527 QNQPIEKRQVV

-545 IMASMEQVALDG
+545 IMASMEQVALNG

-576 DKLSDVGQVVAS
+576 DKLNNVGQVVAS

-653 SVTGKSVE
+653 SVTGDSVS
-661 EAKSSLDG
+661 EAKSSLEEN
-669 DKFSV
+669 KFSV
-674 QVVGEGDKVL
+674 QIVGEGDKVL

-699 VVLYTEDQKKKLKT
+699 IVLYTEKQKKKLKT
-713 AVPDFTGMTITEA
+713 FVPDFTGMTITEA

-743 LSDESLTAYRQSSL
+743 LSEESMTAYRQSSL
-757 KGAEIEYGSTVT
+757 KGSEVESGSTVT

-774 TSGISDH
+774 TSGVSDH

>member
-1 MAAPQ
+1 MRLLA
-6 ACGVALKMKSERM
+6 
-19 IGLKKNKNE
+19 
-28 FLRPKKIIMKDLQ
+28 IIIIL
-41 KRTIKVLALIMIAG
+41 G
-55 FGLSIVGM
+55 FGATIFGM
-63 ARAQLVNGDFFKTKA
+63 GYSQLYKGDFFKTKA

-85 TAITAQRGVIYD
+85 TAITAQRGIIYD
-97 SNMSVLAQS
+97 ANMSVLAQS

-114 NATAFAEAPSQ
+114 NATAFAEIPAK
-125 AQEQVYSTLTKV
+125 AQEQVYSALINT
-137 LGVSREYL
+137 LGVTREYL
-145 QDKASYKQYNSVSIK
+145 ENKASYKQYNSVSIK
-160 TKVEKEIKDKIE
+160 TKVEKEAKDKLE
-172 AFIKGSF
+172 AFVKGTFIDKNNNEQSF
-179 KDKDGNDQSYG
+179 G
-190 SLVMID
+190 SVVMID

-222 LSGLESYYNGTL
+222 LSGLESYYNSTL

-266 SLVLTIDETIQRY
+266 SLVLTVDETIQRY

-306 AILAMSTKSDFDPND
+306 AILAMSTKGDFDPND
-321 PYTIKDKRTV
+321 PYTINDKRTI
-331 ESLNKITD
+331 ESINKITD
-339 TKEKERAEEE
+339 TKEKEKAEEE

-360 SDTYEPGSVFKV
+360 SDTYEPGSVFKL
-372 ITMAAGLEENAVK
+372 ITMAAGLEENVVK
-385 YDEKY
+385 YDEKF
-390 TCTGSINVA
+390 TCTGSVNVA

-445 AFGFTEKTGI
+445 AFGFTEETGI

-460 AAPVAGVTYFKKDT
+460 ASPKAGVTYFKKDT

-496 ITAINAIANDGK
+496 ITAVNAIANDGK
-508 LVQPYIVSKT
+508 LMQPYIVSKT
-518 LDNDGNVIS
+518 LDSDGNVIL
-527 QTQPTVKRQVI
+527 QNQPIEKRQVV

-576 DKLSDVGQVVAS
+576 DKLNNVGQVVAS

-653 SVTGKSVE
+653 SVTGDSVS
-661 EAKSSLDG
+661 EAKSSLEE

-674 QVVGEGDKVL
+674 QIVGEGDKVL

-699 VVLYTEDQKKKLKT
+699 IVLYTEKQKKKLKT
-713 AVPDFTGMTITEA
+713 VVPDFTGMTITEA

-743 LSDESLTAYRQSSL
+743 LSEESMTAYRQSSL
-757 KGAEIEYGSTVT
+757 KGSEVESGSTVT

-774 TSGISDH
+774 TSGVSDH

>member
-1 MAAPQ
+1 
-6 ACGVALKMKSERM
+6 MKNLQQRTM
-19 IGLKKNKNE
+19 RL
-28 FLRPKKIIMKDLQ
+28 LAIIIIL
-41 KRTIKVLALIMIAG
+41 G
-55 FGLSIVGM
+55 FGATIFGM
-63 ARAQLVNGDFFKTKA
+63 GYSQLYKGDFFKTKA

-85 TAITAQRGVIYD
+85 TAITAQRGIIYD
-97 SNMSVLAQS
+97 ANMSVLAQS

-114 NATAFAEAPSQ
+114 NATAFAEIPAK
-125 AQEQVYSTLTKV
+125 AQEQVYSVLINT
-137 LGVSREYL
+137 LGVTREYL
-145 QDKASYKQYNSVSIK
+145 ENKASYKQYNSVSIK
-160 TKVEKEIKDKIE
+160 TKVEKEAKDKLE
-172 AFIKGSF
+172 AFVKGTFIDKNNNEQSF
-179 KDKDGNDQSYG
+179 G
-190 SLVMID
+190 SVVMID

-222 LSGLESYYNGTL
+222 LSGLESYYNSTL

-266 SLVLTIDETIQRY
+266 SLVLTVDETIQRY

-306 AILAMSTKSDFDPND
+306 AILAMSTKGDFDPND
-321 PYTIKDKRTV
+321 PYTINDKRTI
-331 ESLNKITD
+331 ESINKITD
-339 TKEKERAEEE
+339 TKEKEKAEEE

-360 SDTYEPGSVFKV
+360 SDTYEPGSVFKL
-372 ITMAAGLEENAVK
+372 ITMAAGLEENVVK
-385 YDEKY
+385 YDEKF
-390 TCTGSINVA
+390 TCTGSVNVA

-445 AFGFTEKTGI
+445 AFGFTEETGI

-460 AAPVAGVTYFKKDT
+460 ASPKAGVTYFKKDT

-496 ITAINAIANDGK
+496 ITAVNAIANDGK
-508 LVQPYIVSKT
+508 LMQPYIVSKT
-518 LDNDGNVIS
+518 LDSDGNVIL
-527 QTQPTVKRQVI
+527 QNQPIEKRQVV

-545 IMASMEQVALDG
+545 IMASMEQVALNG

-576 DKLSDVGQVVAS
+576 DKLNNVGQVVAS

-653 SVTGKSVE
+653 SVTGDSVS
-661 EAKSSLDG
+661 EAKSSLEE

-674 QVVGEGDKVL
+674 QIVGEGDKVL

-699 VVLYTEDQKKKLKT
+699 IVLYTEKQKKKLKT
-713 AVPDFTGMTITEA
+713 VVPDFTGMTITEA

-743 LSDESLTAYRQSSL
+743 LSEESMTAYRQSSL
-757 KGAEIEYGSTVT
+757 KGSEVESGSTVT

-774 TSGISDH
+774 TSGVSDH

>member
-1 MAAPQ
+1 
-6 ACGVALKMKSERM
+6 M
-19 IGLKKNKNE
+19 IRLQKGTNG
-28 FLRPKKIIMKDLQ
+28 FLRPKKIIMKNLQ
-41 KRTIKVLALIMIAG
+41 QRTMRLLAIIIILG
-55 FGLSIVGM
+55 FGATIFGM
-63 ARAQLVNGDFFKTKA
+63 GYSQLYKGDFFKTKA

-85 TAITAQRGVIYD
+85 TAITAQRGIIYD
-97 SNMSVLAQS
+97 ANMSVLAQS

-114 NATAFAEAPSQ
+114 NATAFAEIPAK
-125 AQEQVYSTLTKV
+125 AQEQVYSVLINT
-137 LGVSREYL
+137 LGVTREYL
-145 QDKASYKQYNSVSIK
+145 ENKASYKQYNSVSIK
-160 TKVEKEIKDKIE
+160 TKVEKEAKDKLE
-172 AFIKGSF
+172 AFVKGTF
-179 KDKDGNDQSYG
+179 IDKNNNEQRFG
-190 SLVMID
+190 SVVMID

-222 LSGLESYYNGTL
+222 LSGLESYYNSTL

-266 SLVLTIDETIQRY
+266 SLVLTVDETIQRY

-306 AILAMSTKSDFDPND
+306 AILAMSTKGDFDPND
-321 PYTIKDKRTV
+321 PYTINDKRTI
-331 ESLNKITD
+331 ESINKITD
-339 TKEKERAEEE
+339 TKEKEKAEEE

-360 SDTYEPGSVFKV
+360 SDTYEPGSVFKL
-372 ITMAAGLEENAVK
+372 ITMAAGLEENVVK
-385 YDEKY
+385 YDEKF
-390 TCTGSINVA
+390 TCTGSVNVA

-445 AFGFTEKTGI
+445 AFGFTEETGI

-460 AAPVAGVTYFKKDT
+460 ASPKAGVTYFKKDT

-496 ITAINAIANDGK
+496 ITAVNAIANDGK
-508 LVQPYIVSKT
+508 LMQPYIVSKT
-518 LDNDGNVIS
+518 LDSDGNVIL
-527 QTQPTVKRQVI
+527 QNQPIEKRQVV

-545 IMASMEQVALDG
+545 IMASMEQVALNG

-576 DKLSDVGQVVAS
+576 DKLNNVGQVVAS

-653 SVTGKSVE
+653 SVTGDSVS
-661 EAKSSLDG
+661 EAKSSLEE

-674 QVVGEGDKVL
+674 QIVGEGDKVI

-699 VVLYTEDQKKKLKT
+699 IVLYTEKQKKKLKT
-713 AVPDFTGMTITEA
+713 VVPDFTGMTITEA

-743 LSDESLTAYRQSSL
+743 LSEESMTAYRQSSL
-757 KGAEIEYGSTVT
+757 KGSEVESGSTVT

-774 TSGISDH
+774 TSGVSDH

>member
-1 MAAPQ
+1 
-6 ACGVALKMKSERM
+6 M
-19 IGLKKNKNE
+19 IRLQKGTNG
-28 FLRPKKIIMKDLQ
+28 FLRPKKIIMKNLQ
-41 KRTIKVLALIMIAG
+41 QRTMRLLAIIIILG
-55 FGLSIVGM
+55 FGTTIFGM
-63 ARAQLVNGDFFKTKA
+63 GYSQLYKGDFFKTKA

-85 TAITAQRGVIYD
+85 TAITAQRGIIYD
-97 SNMSVLAQS
+97 ANMSVLAQS

-114 NATAFAEAPSQ
+114 NATAFAEIPAK
-125 AQEQVYSTLTKV
+125 AQEQVYSVLINT
-137 LGVSREYL
+137 LGVTREYL
-145 QDKASYKQYNSVSIK
+145 ENKASYKQYNSVSIK
-160 TKVEKEIKDKIE
+160 TKVEKEAKDKLE
-172 AFIKGSF
+172 AFVKGTFIDKNNNEQSF
-179 KDKDGNDQSYG
+179 G
-190 SLVMID
+190 SVVMID

-222 LSGLESYYNGTL
+222 LSGLESYYNSTL

-266 SLVLTIDETIQRY
+266 SLVLTVDETVQRY

-306 AILAMSTKSDFDPND
+306 AILAMSTKGDFDPND
-321 PYTIKDKRTV
+321 PYTINDKRTI
-331 ESLNKITD
+331 ESINKITD
-339 TKEKERAEEE
+339 TKEKEKAEEE

-360 SDTYEPGSVFKV
+360 SDTYEPGSVFKL
-372 ITMAAGLEENAVK
+372 ITMAAGLEENVVK
-385 YDEKY
+385 YDEKF
-390 TCTGSINVA
+390 TCTGSVNVA

-445 AFGFTEKTGI
+445 AFGFTEETGI

-460 AAPVAGVTYFKKDT
+460 ASPKAGVTYFKKDT

-496 ITAINAIANDGK
+496 ITAVNAIANDGK
-508 LVQPYIVSKT
+508 LMQPYIVSKT
-518 LDNDGNVIS
+518 LDSDGNVIL
-527 QTQPTVKRQVI
+527 QNQPIEKRQVV

-545 IMASMEQVALDG
+545 IMASMEQVALNG

-576 DKLSDVGQVVAS
+576 DKLNNVGQVVAS

-653 SVTGKSVE
+653 SVTGDSVS
-661 EAKSSLDG
+661 EAKSSLEE

-674 QVVGEGDKVL
+674 QIVGEGDKVL

-699 VVLYTEDQKKKLKT
+699 IVLYTEKQKKKLKT
-713 AVPDFTGMTITEA
+713 VVPDFTGMTITEA

-743 LSDESLTAYRQSSL
+743 LSEESMTAYRQSSL
-757 KGAEIEYGSTVT
+757 KGSEVESGSTVT

-774 TSGISDH
+774 TSGVSDH

>member
-1 MAAPQ
+1 MRLLA
-6 ACGVALKMKSERM
+6 
-19 IGLKKNKNE
+19 
-28 FLRPKKIIMKDLQ
+28 IIIIL
-41 KRTIKVLALIMIAG
+41 G
-55 FGLSIVGM
+55 FGATIFGM
-63 ARAQLVNGDFFKTKA
+63 GYSQLYKGDFFKTKA

-85 TAITAQRGVIYD
+85 TAITAQRGIIYD
-97 SNMSVLAQS
+97 ANMSVLAQS

-114 NATAFAEAPSQ
+114 NATAFAEIPAK
-125 AQEQVYSTLTKV
+125 AQEQVYSVLINT
-137 LGVSREYL
+137 LGVTREYL
-145 QDKASYKQYNSVSIK
+145 ENKASYKQYNSVSIK
-160 TKVEKEIKDKIE
+160 TKVEKEAKDKLE
-172 AFIKGSF
+172 AFVKGTFIDKNNNEQSF
-179 KDKDGNDQSYG
+179 G
-190 SLVMID
+190 SVVMID

-222 LSGLESYYNGTL
+222 LSGLESYYNSTL

-266 SLVLTIDETIQRY
+266 SLVLTVDETIQRY

-306 AILAMSTKSDFDPND
+306 AILAMSTKGDFDPND
-321 PYTIKDKRTV
+321 PYTINDKRTI
-331 ESLNKITD
+331 ESINKITD
-339 TKEKERAEEE
+339 TKEKEKAEEE

-360 SDTYEPGSVFKV
+360 SDTYEPGSVFKL
-372 ITMAAGLEENAVK
+372 ITMAAGLEENVVK
-385 YDEKY
+385 YDEKF
-390 TCTGSINVA
+390 TCTGSVNVA

-445 AFGFTEKTGI
+445 AFGFTEETGI

-460 AAPVAGVTYFKKDT
+460 ASPKAGVTCFKKDT

-496 ITAINAIANDGK
+496 ITAVNAIANDGK
-508 LVQPYIVSKT
+508 LMQPYIVSKT
-518 LDNDGNVIS
+518 LDSDGNVIL
-527 QTQPTVKRQVI
+527 QNQPIEKRQVV

-545 IMASMEQVALDG
+545 IMASMEQVALNG

-576 DKLSDVGQVVAS
+576 DKLNNVGQVVAS

-653 SVTGKSVE
+653 SVTGDSVS
-661 EAKSSLDG
+661 EAKSSLEE

-674 QVVGEGDKVL
+674 QIVGEGDKVL

-699 VVLYTEDQKKKLKT
+699 IVLYTEKQKKKLKT
-713 AVPDFTGMTITEA
+713 VVPDFTGMTITEA

-743 LSDESLTAYRQSSL
+743 LSEESMTAYRQSSL
-757 KGAEIEYGSTVT
+757 KGSEVESGSTVT

-774 TSGISDH
+774 TSGVSDH

>member
-1 MAAPQ
+1 
-6 ACGVALKMKSERM
+6 M
-19 IGLKKNKNE
+19 IRLQKGTNG
-28 FLRPKKIIMKDLQ
+28 FLRPKKIIMKNLQ
-41 KRTIKVLALIMIAG
+41 QRTMRLLAIIIILG
-55 FGLSIVGM
+55 FGTTIFGM
-63 ARAQLVNGDFFKTKA
+63 GYSQLYKGDFFKTKA

-85 TAITAQRGVIYD
+85 TAITAQRGIIYD
-97 SNMSVLAQS
+97 ANMSVLAQS

-114 NATAFAEAPSQ
+114 NATAFAEIPAK
-125 AQEQVYSTLTKV
+125 AQEQVYSVLINT
-137 LGVSREYL
+137 LGVTREYL
-145 QDKASYKQYNSVSIK
+145 ENKASYKQYNSVSIK
-160 TKVEKEIKDKIE
+160 TKVEKEAKDKLE
-172 AFIKGSF
+172 AFVKGTFIDKNNNEQSF
-179 KDKDGNDQSYG
+179 G
-190 SLVMID
+190 SVVMID

-222 LSGLESYYNGTL
+222 LSGLESYYNSTL

-266 SLVLTIDETIQRY
+266 SLVLTVDETIQRY

-306 AILAMSTKSDFDPND
+306 AILAMSTKGDFDPND
-321 PYTIKDKRTV
+321 PYTINDKRTI
-331 ESLNKITD
+331 ESINKITD
-339 TKEKERAEEE
+339 TKEKEKAEEE

-360 SDTYEPGSVFKV
+360 SDTYEPGSVFKL
-372 ITMAAGLEENAVK
+372 ITMAAGLEENVVK
-385 YDEKY
+385 YDEKF
-390 TCTGSINVA
+390 TCTGSVNVA

-445 AFGFTEKTGI
+445 AFGFTEETGI

-460 AAPVAGVTYFKKDT
+460 ASPKAGVTYFKKDT

-496 ITAINAIANDGK
+496 ITAVNAIANDGK
-508 LVQPYIVSKT
+508 LMQPYIVSKT
-518 LDNDGNVIS
+518 LDSDGNVIL
-527 QTQPTVKRQVI
+527 QNQPIEKRQVV

-545 IMASMEQVALDG
+545 IMASMEQVALNG

-576 DKLSDVGQVVAS
+576 DKLNNVGQVVAS

-653 SVTGKSVE
+653 SVTGDSVS
-661 EAKSSLDG
+661 EAKSSLEE

-674 QVVGEGDKVL
+674 QIVGEGDKVL

-699 VVLYTEDQKKKLKT
+699 IVLYTEKQKKKLKT
-713 AVPDFTGMTITEA
+713 VVPDFTGMTITEA

-743 LSDESLTAYRQSSL
+743 LSEESMTAYRQSSL
-757 KGAEIEYGSTVT
+757 KGSEVESGSTVT

-774 TSGISDH
+774 TSGVSDH

>member
-1 MAAPQ
+1 
-6 ACGVALKMKSERM
+6 M
-19 IGLKKNKNE
+19 IELKKE
-28 FLRPKKIIMKDLQ
+28 TDGFLKPKKIIMKNLQ
-41 KRTIKVLALIMIAG
+41 QRTLGVLAIITVLG
-55 FGLSIVGM
+55 FGSSIFGM
-63 ARAQLVNGDFFKTKA
+63 GYTQLVKGDFFKTKA

-97 SNMSVLAQS
+97 ANMSVLAQS
-106 ASAWKISL
+106 ASAWKVSL
-114 NATAFAEAPSQ
+114 NATSFANIPNDAKEK
-125 AQEQVYSTLTKV
+125 VYSTLINV
-137 LGVSREYL
+137 LGVTREYL
-145 QDKASYKQYNSVSIK
+145 EDKASYKQYNSVSIK
-160 TKVEKEIKDKIE
+160 TKIEKEAKDKLE
-172 AFIKGSF
+172 SFVKGTF
-179 KDKDGNDQSYG
+179 KDKDGNDRSYG
-190 SLVMID
+190 SIIMID

-204 YSTLASQILGF
+204 YSSLASQIIGF

-222 LSGLESYYNGTL
+222 LSGLESYYNTTL

-248 SVAQDIEYK
+248 SIANDIEYK

-266 SLVLTIDETIQRY
+266 SLVLTVDETIQRY
-279 LENALSSCYETSKAN
+279 LENALSNCYETSKAN

-306 AILAMSTKSDFDPND
+306 AILAMSSKGDYDLND
-321 PYTIKDKRTV
+321 PYTIKDK
-331 ESLNKITD
+331 KINEQIEKLSSE
-339 TKEKERAEEE
+339 KEKDDAYQD
-349 AMYSQWRNRAI
+349 AMYAQWRNRAI

-390 TCTGSINVA
+390 TCTGSITVA
-399 DRIYSCHNTAGHGT
+399 DRVYSCHNTAGHGT

-460 AAPVAGVTYFKKDT
+460 AAPKAGVTYFKKDS
-474 MTKVNLASSSFG
+474 MTTVNLASSSFG

-496 ITAINAIANDGK
+496 ITAVNAIANDGK
-508 LVQPYIVSKT
+508 LMQPYIVSKT
-518 LDNDGNVIS
+518 LDNQGNVIS
-527 QTQPTVKRQVI
+527 QTQPIEKRQVI

-557 TARNAYVAGYR
+557 TAKNAYVAGFR

-576 DKLSDVGQVVAS
+576 DKLNDVGQVVAS
-588 FVGVAPTNDPR
+588 FVGVAPTDDPK
-599 ITVLIVVDEPEGA
+599 ITVLIVVDEPADGS
-612 TGGGAVA
+612 GGGAIA

-640 NDSEKALLDVQVP
+640 SNSEKALLDVQVP
-653 SVTGKSVE
+653 NVTGDDAS
-661 EAKSSLDG
+661 EATASLEN
-669 DKFSV
+669 KNFTV
-674 QVVGEGDKVL
+674 NVVGEGNTVL

-699 VVLYTEDQKKKLKT
+699 IVLYTEEQKKKLQT
-713 AVPDFTGMTITEA
+713 VVPDFTGMTITEA
-726 NYAAVN
+726 NYAAIN

-743 LSDESLTAYRQSSL
+743 LSDESMTAYRQSAL
-757 KGAEIEYGSTVT
+757 KKSEIEYGSTVT

-774 TSGISDH
+774 TTGVSDN

>member
-1 MAAPQ
+1 MRLLA
-6 ACGVALKMKSERM
+6 
-19 IGLKKNKNE
+19 
-28 FLRPKKIIMKDLQ
+28 IIIIL
-41 KRTIKVLALIMIAG
+41 G
-55 FGLSIVGM
+55 FGTTIFGM
-63 ARAQLVNGDFFKTKA
+63 GYSQLYKGDFFKTKA

-85 TAITAQRGVIYD
+85 TAITAQRGIIYD
-97 SNMSVLAQS
+97 ANMSVLAQS

-114 NATAFAEAPSQ
+114 NATAFAEIPAK
-125 AQEQVYSTLTKV
+125 AQEQVYSVLINT
-137 LGVSREYL
+137 LGVTREYL
-145 QDKASYKQYNSVSIK
+145 ENKASYKQYNSVSIK
-160 TKVEKEIKDKIE
+160 TKVEKEAKDKLE
-172 AFIKGSF
+172 AFVKGTFIDKNNNEQSF
-179 KDKDGNDQSYG
+179 G
-190 SLVMID
+190 SVVMID

-222 LSGLESYYNGTL
+222 LSGLESYYNSTL

-266 SLVLTIDETIQRY
+266 SLVLTVDETIQRY

-306 AILAMSTKSDFDPND
+306 AILAMSTKGDFDPND
-321 PYTIKDKRTV
+321 PYTINDKRTI
-331 ESLNKITD
+331 ESINKITD
-339 TKEKERAEEE
+339 TKEKEKAEEE

-360 SDTYEPGSVFKV
+360 SDTYEPGSVFKL
-372 ITMAAGLEENAVK
+372 ITMAAGLEENVVK
-385 YDEKY
+385 YDEKF
-390 TCTGSINVA
+390 TCTGSVNVA

-445 AFGFTEKTGI
+445 AFGFTEETGI

-460 AAPVAGVTYFKKDT
+460 ASPKAGVTYFKKDT

-496 ITAINAIANDGK
+496 ITAVNAIANDGK
-508 LVQPYIVSKT
+508 LMQPYIVSKT
-518 LDNDGNVIS
+518 LDSDGNVIL
-527 QTQPTVKRQVI
+527 QNQPIEKRQVV

-545 IMASMEQVALDG
+545 IMASMEQVALNG

-576 DKLSDVGQVVAS
+576 DKLNNVGQVVAS

-653 SVTGKSVE
+653 SVTGDSVS
-661 EAKSSLDG
+661 EAKSSLEE

-674 QVVGEGDKVL
+674 QIVGEGDKVL

-699 VVLYTEDQKKKLKT
+699 IVLYTEKQKKKMKT
-713 AVPDFTGMTITEA
+713 VVPDFTGMTITEA

-743 LSDESLTAYRQSSL
+743 LSEESMTAYRQSSL
-757 KGAEIEYGSTVT
+757 KGSEVESGSTVT

-774 TSGISDH
+774 TSGVSDH

>member
-1 MAAPQ
+1 
-6 ACGVALKMKSERM
+6 MKNLQQRTM
-19 IGLKKNKNE
+19 RL
-28 FLRPKKIIMKDLQ
+28 LAIIIIL
-41 KRTIKVLALIMIAG
+41 G
-55 FGLSIVGM
+55 FGATIFGM
-63 ARAQLVNGDFFKTKA
+63 GYSQLYKGDFFKTKA

-85 TAITAQRGVIYD
+85 TAITAQRGIIYD
-97 SNMSVLAQS
+97 ANMSVLAQS

-114 NATAFAEAPSQ
+114 NATAFAEIPAK
-125 AQEQVYSTLTKV
+125 AQEQVYSALINT
-137 LGVSREYL
+137 LGVTREYL
-145 QDKASYKQYNSVSIK
+145 ENKASYKQYNSVSIK
-160 TKVEKEIKDKIE
+160 TKVEKEAKDKLE
-172 AFIKGSF
+172 AFVKGTFIDKNNNEQSF
-179 KDKDGNDQSYG
+179 G
-190 SLVMID
+190 SVVMID

-222 LSGLESYYNGTL
+222 LSGLESYYNSTL

-266 SLVLTIDETIQRY
+266 SLVLTVDETIQRY

-306 AILAMSTKSDFDPND
+306 AILAMSTKGDFDPND
-321 PYTIKDKRTV
+321 PYTINDKRTI
-331 ESLNKITD
+331 ESINKITD
-339 TKEKERAEEE
+339 TKEKEKAEEE

-360 SDTYEPGSVFKV
+360 SDTYEPGSVFKL
-372 ITMAAGLEENAVK
+372 ITMAAGLEENVVK
-385 YDEKY
+385 YDEKF
-390 TCTGSINVA
+390 TCTGSVNVA

-445 AFGFTEKTGI
+445 AFGFTEETGI

-460 AAPVAGVTYFKKDT
+460 ASPKAGVTYFKKET

-496 ITAINAIANDGK
+496 ITAVNAIANDGK
-508 LVQPYIVSKT
+508 LMQPYIVSKT
-518 LDNDGNVIS
+518 LDSDGNVIL
-527 QTQPTVKRQVI
+527 QNQPIEKRQVV

-545 IMASMEQVALDG
+545 IMASMEQVALNG

-576 DKLSDVGQVVAS
+576 DKLNNVGQVVAS

-653 SVTGKSVE
+653 SVTGDSVS
-661 EAKSSLDG
+661 EAKSSLEE

-674 QVVGEGDKVL
+674 QIVGEGDKVL

-699 VVLYTEDQKKKLKT
+699 IVLYTEKQKKKMKT
-713 AVPDFTGMTITEA
+713 VVPDFTGMTITEA

-743 LSDESLTAYRQSSL
+743 LSEESMTAYRQSSL
-757 KGAEIEYGSTVT
+757 KGSEVESGSTVT

-774 TSGISDH
+774 TSGVSDH

>member
-1 MAAPQ
+1 MRLLA
-6 ACGVALKMKSERM
+6 
-19 IGLKKNKNE
+19 
-28 FLRPKKIIMKDLQ
+28 IIIIL
-41 KRTIKVLALIMIAG
+41 G
-55 FGLSIVGM
+55 FGATIFGM
-63 ARAQLVNGDFFKTKA
+63 GYSQLYKGDFFKTKA

-85 TAITAQRGVIYD
+85 TAITAQRGIIYD
-97 SNMSVLAQS
+97 ANMSVLAQS

-114 NATAFAEAPSQ
+114 NATAFAEIPAK
-125 AQEQVYSTLTKV
+125 AQEQVYSVLINT
-137 LGVSREYL
+137 LGVTREYL
-145 QDKASYKQYNSVSIK
+145 ENKASYKQYNSVSIK
-160 TKVEKEIKDKIE
+160 TKVEKEAKDKLE
-172 AFIKGSF
+172 AFVKGTFIDKNNNEQSF
-179 KDKDGNDQSYG
+179 G
-190 SLVMID
+190 SVVMID

-222 LSGLESYYNGTL
+222 LSGLESYYNSTL

-266 SLVLTIDETIQRY
+266 SLVLTVDETIQRY

-306 AILAMSTKSDFDPND
+306 AILAMSTKGDFDPND
-321 PYTIKDKRTV
+321 PYTINDKRTI
-331 ESLNKITD
+331 ESINKITD
-339 TKEKERAEEE
+339 TKEKEKAEEE

-360 SDTYEPGSVFKV
+360 SDTYEPGSVFKL
-372 ITMAAGLEENAVK
+372 ITMAAGLEENVVK
-385 YDEKY
+385 YDEKF
-390 TCTGSINVA
+390 TCTGSVNVA

-445 AFGFTEKTGI
+445 AFGFTEETGI

-460 AAPVAGVTYFKKDT
+460 ASPKAGVTYFKKDT

-496 ITAINAIANDGK
+496 ITAVNAIANDGK
-508 LVQPYIVSKT
+508 LMQPYIVSKT
-518 LDNDGNVIS
+518 LDSDGNVIS
-527 QTQPTVKRQVI
+527 QNQPIEKRQVV

-545 IMASMEQVALDG
+545 IMASMEQVALNG

-576 DKLSDVGQVVAS
+576 DKLNNVGQVVAS

-653 SVTGKSVE
+653 SVTGDSVS
-661 EAKSSLDG
+661 EAKSSLEE

-674 QVVGEGDKVL
+674 QIVGEGDKVV

-699 VVLYTEDQKKKLKT
+699 IVLYTEKQKKKLKT
-713 AVPDFTGMTITEA
+713 VVPDFTGMTITEA

-743 LSDESLTAYRQSSL
+743 LSEESMTAYRQSSL
-757 KGAEIEYGSTVT
+757 KGSEVESGSTVT

-774 TSGISDH
+774 TSGVSDH

>member
-1 MAAPQ
+1 
-6 ACGVALKMKSERM
+6 MKNLQQRTM
-19 IGLKKNKNE
+19 RL
-28 FLRPKKIIMKDLQ
+28 LAIIIIL
-41 KRTIKVLALIMIAG
+41 G
-55 FGLSIVGM
+55 FGATIFGM
-63 ARAQLVNGDFFKTKA
+63 GYSQLYKGDFFKTKA

-85 TAITAQRGVIYD
+85 TAITAQRGIIYD
-97 SNMSVLAQS
+97 ANMSVLAQS

-114 NATAFAEAPSQ
+114 NATAFAEIPAK
-125 AQEQVYSTLTKV
+125 AQEQVYSVLINT
-137 LGVSREYL
+137 LGVTREYL
-145 QDKASYKQYNSVSIK
+145 ENKASYKQYNSVSIK
-160 TKVEKEIKDKIE
+160 TKVEKEAKDKLE
-172 AFIKGSF
+172 AFVKGTFIDKNNNEQSF
-179 KDKDGNDQSYG
+179 G
-190 SLVMID
+190 SVVMID

-222 LSGLESYYNGTL
+222 LSGLESYYNSTL

-266 SLVLTIDETIQRY
+266 SLVLTVDETIQRY

-306 AILAMSTKSDFDPND
+306 AILAMSTKGDFDPND
-321 PYTIKDKRTV
+321 PYTINDKRTI
-331 ESLNKITD
+331 ESINKITD
-339 TKEKERAEEE
+339 TKEKEKAEEE

-360 SDTYEPGSVFKV
+360 SDTYEPGSVFKL
-372 ITMAAGLEENAVK
+372 ITMAAGLEENVVK
-385 YDEKY
+385 YDEKF
-390 TCTGSINVA
+390 TCTGSVNVA

-445 AFGFTEKTGI
+445 AFGFTEETGI

-460 AAPVAGVTYFKKDT
+460 ASPKAGVTYFKKDT

-496 ITAINAIANDGK
+496 ITAVNAIANDGK
-508 LVQPYIVSKT
+508 LMQPYIVSKT
-518 LDNDGNVIS
+518 LDSDGNVIL
-527 QTQPTVKRQVI
+527 QNQPIEKRQVV

-545 IMASMEQVALDG
+545 IMASMEQVALNG
-557 TARNAYVAGYR
+557 TAKNAYVAGYR

-576 DKLSDVGQVVAS
+576 DKLNNVGQVVAS

-653 SVTGKSVE
+653 SVTGDSVS
-661 EAKSSLDG
+661 EAKSSLEE

-674 QVVGEGDKVL
+674 QIVGEGDKVL

-699 VVLYTEDQKKKLKT
+699 IVLYTEKQKKKLKT
-713 AVPDFTGMTITEA
+713 VVPDFTGMTITEA

-743 LSDESLTAYRQSSL
+743 LSEESMTAYRQSSL
-757 KGAEIEYGSTVT
+757 KGSEIESGSTVT

-774 TSGISDH
+774 TSGVSDH

>member
-1 MAAPQ
+1 MQ
-6 ACGVALKMKSERM
+6 KGTN
-19 IGLKKNKNE
+19 G
-28 FLRPKKIIMKDLQ
+28 FLRPKKIIMKNLQ
-41 KRTIKVLALIMIAG
+41 QRTMRLLAIIIILG
-55 FGLSIVGM
+55 FGATIFGM
-63 ARAQLVNGDFFKTKA
+63 GYSQLYKGDFFKTKA

-85 TAITAQRGVIYD
+85 TAITAQRGIIYD
-97 SNMSVLAQS
+97 ANMSVLAQS

-114 NATAFAEAPSQ
+114 NATAFAEIPAK
-125 AQEQVYSTLTKV
+125 AQEQVYSVLINT
-137 LGVSREYL
+137 LGVTREYL
-145 QDKASYKQYNSVSIK
+145 ENKASYKQYNSVSIK
-160 TKVEKEIKDKIE
+160 TKVEKEAKDKLE
-172 AFIKGSF
+172 AFVKGTFIDKNNNEQSF
-179 KDKDGNDQSYG
+179 G
-190 SLVMID
+190 SVVMID

-222 LSGLESYYNGTL
+222 LSGLESYYNSTL

-266 SLVLTIDETIQRY
+266 SLVLTVDETIQRY

-306 AILAMSTKSDFDPND
+306 AILAMSTKGDFDPND
-321 PYTIKDKRTV
+321 PYTINDKRTI
-331 ESLNKITD
+331 ESINKITD
-339 TKEKERAEEE
+339 TKEKEKAEEE

-360 SDTYEPGSVFKV
+360 SDTYEPGSVFKL
-372 ITMAAGLEENAVK
+372 ITMAAGLEENVVK
-385 YDEKY
+385 YDEKF
-390 TCTGSINVA
+390 TCTGSVNVA

-445 AFGFTEKTGI
+445 AFGFTEETGI

-460 AAPVAGVTYFKKDT
+460 ASPKAGVTYFKKDT

-496 ITAINAIANDGK
+496 ITAVNAIANDGK
-508 LVQPYIVSKT
+508 LMQPYIVSKT
-518 LDNDGNVIS
+518 LDSDGNVIS
-527 QTQPTVKRQVI
+527 QNQPIEKRQVV

-545 IMASMEQVALDG
+545 IMASMEQVALNG

-576 DKLSDVGQVVAS
+576 DKLNNVGQVVAS

-653 SVTGKSVE
+653 SVTGDSVS
-661 EAKSSLDG
+661 EAKSSLEE

-674 QVVGEGDKVL
+674 QIVGEGDKVL

-699 VVLYTEDQKKKLKT
+699 IVLYTEKQKKKLKT
-713 AVPDFTGMTITEA
+713 VVPDFTGMTITEA

-743 LSDESLTAYRQSSL
+743 LSEESMTAYRQSSL
-757 KGAEIEYGSTVT
+757 KGSEVESGSTVT

-774 TSGISDH
+774 TSGVSDH

>member
-1 MAAPQ
+1 
-6 ACGVALKMKSERM
+6 M
-19 IGLKKNKNE
+19 IRLQKGTNG
-28 FLRPKKIIMKDLQ
+28 FLRPKKIIMKNLQ
-41 KRTIKVLALIMIAG
+41 QRTMRLLAIIIILG
-55 FGLSIVGM
+55 FGATIFGM
-63 ARAQLVNGDFFKTKA
+63 GYSQLYKGDFFKTKA

-85 TAITAQRGVIYD
+85 TAITAQRGIIYD
-97 SNMSVLAQS
+97 ANMSVLAQS

-114 NATAFAEAPSQ
+114 NATAFAEIPAK
-125 AQEQVYSTLTKV
+125 AQEQVYSVLINT
-137 LGVSREYL
+137 LGVTREYL
-145 QDKASYKQYNSVSIK
+145 ENKASYKQYNSVSIK
-160 TKVEKEIKDKIE
+160 TKVEKEAKDKLE
-172 AFIKGSF
+172 AFVKGTFIDKNNNEQSF
-179 KDKDGNDQSYG
+179 G
-190 SLVMID
+190 SVVMID

-222 LSGLESYYNGTL
+222 LSGLESYYNSTL

-266 SLVLTIDETIQRY
+266 SLVLTVDETIQRY

-306 AILAMSTKSDFDPND
+306 AILAMSTKGDFDPND
-321 PYTIKDKRTV
+321 PYTINDKRTI
-331 ESLNKITD
+331 ESINKITD
-339 TKEKERAEEE
+339 TKEKEKAEEE

-360 SDTYEPGSVFKV
+360 SDTYEPGSVFKL
-372 ITMAAGLEENAVK
+372 ITMAAGLEENVVK
-385 YDEKY
+385 YDEKF
-390 TCTGSINVA
+390 TCTGSVNVA

-445 AFGFTEKTGI
+445 AFGFTEETGI

-460 AAPVAGVTYFKKDT
+460 ASPKAGVTYFKKDT

-496 ITAINAIANDGK
+496 ITAVNAIANDGK
-508 LVQPYIVSKT
+508 LMQPYIVSKT
-518 LDNDGNVIS
+518 LDSDGNVIL
-527 QTQPTVKRQVI
+527 QNQPIEKRQVV

-545 IMASMEQVALDG
+545 IMASMEQVALNG

-576 DKLSDVGQVVAS
+576 DKLNNVGQVVAS

-653 SVTGKSVE
+653 SVTGDSVS
-661 EAKSSLDG
+661 EAKSSLEE

-674 QVVGEGDKVL
+674 QIVGEGDKVL

-699 VVLYTEDQKKKLKT
+699 IVLYTEKQKKKMKT
-713 AVPDFTGMTITEA
+713 VVPDFTGMTITEA

-732 AGINIK
+732 VGINIK

-743 LSDESLTAYRQSSL
+743 LSEESMTAYRQSSL
-757 KGAEIEYGSTVT
+757 KGSEVESGSTVT

-774 TSGISDH
+774 TSGVSDH

>member
-1 MAAPQ
+1 MRLLA
-6 ACGVALKMKSERM
+6 
-19 IGLKKNKNE
+19 
-28 FLRPKKIIMKDLQ
+28 IIIIL
-41 KRTIKVLALIMIAG
+41 G
-55 FGLSIVGM
+55 FGATIFGM
-63 ARAQLVNGDFFKTKA
+63 GYSQLYKGDFFKTKA

-85 TAITAQRGVIYD
+85 TAITAQRGIIYD
-97 SNMSVLAQS
+97 ANMSVLAQS

-114 NATAFAEAPSQ
+114 NATAFAEIPAK
-125 AQEQVYSTLTKV
+125 AQEQVYSVLINT
-137 LGVSREYL
+137 LGVTREYL
-145 QDKASYKQYNSVSIK
+145 ENKASYKQYNSVSIK
-160 TKVEKEIKDKIE
+160 TKVEKEAKDKLE
-172 AFIKGSF
+172 AFVKGTFIDKNNNEQSF
-179 KDKDGNDQSYG
+179 G
-190 SLVMID
+190 SVVMID

-222 LSGLESYYNGTL
+222 LSGLESYYNSTL

-266 SLVLTIDETIQRY
+266 SLVLTVDETIQRY

-306 AILAMSTKSDFDPND
+306 AILAMSTKGDFDPND
-321 PYTIKDKRTV
+321 PYTINDKRKI
-331 ESLNKITD
+331 ESINKITD
-339 TKEKERAEEE
+339 TKEKEKAEEE

-360 SDTYEPGSVFKV
+360 SDTYEPGSVFKL
-372 ITMAAGLEENAVK
+372 ITMAAGLEENVVK
-385 YDEKY
+385 YDEKF
-390 TCTGSINVA
+390 TCTGSVNVA

-445 AFGFTEKTGI
+445 AFGFTEETGI

-460 AAPVAGVTYFKKDT
+460 ASPKAGVTYFKKDT

-496 ITAINAIANDGK
+496 ITAVNAIANDGK
-508 LVQPYIVSKT
+508 LMQPYIVSKT
-518 LDNDGNVIS
+518 LDSDGNVIL
-527 QTQPTVKRQVI
+527 QNQPIEKRQVV

-545 IMASMEQVALDG
+545 IMASMEQVALNG

-576 DKLSDVGQVVAS
+576 DKLNNVGQVVAS

-653 SVTGKSVE
+653 SVTGDSVS
-661 EAKSSLDG
+661 EAKSSLEE

-674 QVVGEGDKVL
+674 QIVGEGDKVL

-699 VVLYTEDQKKKLKT
+699 IVLYTEKQKKKLKT
-713 AVPDFTGMTITEA
+713 VVPDFTGMTITEA

-743 LSDESLTAYRQSSL
+743 LSEESMTAYRQSSL
-757 KGAEIEYGSTVT
+757 KGSEVESGSTVT

-774 TSGISDH
+774 TSGVSDH

>member
-1 MAAPQ
+1 
-6 ACGVALKMKSERM
+6 M
-19 IGLKKNKNE
+19 IRLQKGTNG
-28 FLRPKKIIMKDLQ
+28 FLRPKKIIMKNLQ
-41 KRTIKVLALIMIAG
+41 QRTMRLLAIIIILG
-55 FGLSIVGM
+55 FGATIFGM
-63 ARAQLVNGDFFKTKA
+63 GYSQLYKGDFFKTKA

-85 TAITAQRGVIYD
+85 TAITAQRGIIYD
-97 SNMSVLAQS
+97 ANMSVLAQS

-114 NATAFAEAPSQ
+114 NATAFAEIPAK
-125 AQEQVYSTLTKV
+125 AQEQVYSVLINT
-137 LGVSREYL
+137 LGVTREYL
-145 QDKASYKQYNSVSIK
+145 ENKASYKQYNSVSIK
-160 TKVEKEIKDKIE
+160 TKVEKEAKDKLE
-172 AFIKGSF
+172 AFVKGTFIDKNNNEQSF
-179 KDKDGNDQSYG
+179 G
-190 SLVMID
+190 SVVMID

-222 LSGLESYYNGTL
+222 LSGLESYYNSTL

-266 SLVLTIDETIQRY
+266 SLVLTVDETIQRY

-306 AILAMSTKSDFDPND
+306 AILAMSTKGDFDPND
-321 PYTIKDKRTV
+321 PYTINDKRTI
-331 ESLNKITD
+331 ESINKITD
-339 TKEKERAEEE
+339 TKEKEKAEEE

-360 SDTYEPGSVFKV
+360 SDTYEPGSVFKL
-372 ITMAAGLEENAVK
+372 ITMAAGLEENVVK
-385 YDEKY
+385 YDEKF
-390 TCTGSINVA
+390 TCTGSVNVA

-445 AFGFTEKTGI
+445 AFGFTEETGI

-460 AAPVAGVTYFKKDT
+460 ASPKAGVTYFKKDT

-496 ITAINAIANDGK
+496 ITAVNAIANDGK
-508 LVQPYIVSKT
+508 LMQPYIVSKT
-518 LDNDGNVIS
+518 LDSDGNVIL
-527 QTQPTVKRQVI
+527 QNQPIEKRQVV

-545 IMASMEQVALDG
+545 IMASMEQVALNG

-576 DKLSDVGQVVAS
+576 DKLNNVGQVVAS

-653 SVTGKSVE
+653 SVTGDSVS
-661 EAKSSLDG
+661 EAKSSLEG

-674 QVVGEGDKVL
+674 QIVGEGDKVL

-699 VVLYTEDQKKKLKT
+699 IVLYTEKQKKKLKT
-713 AVPDFTGMTITEA
+713 VVPDFTGMTITEA

-743 LSDESLTAYRQSSL
+743 LSEESMTAYRQSSL
-757 KGAEIEYGSTVT
+757 KGSEVESGSTVT

-774 TSGISDH
+774 TSGVSDH

>member
-1 MAAPQ
+1 MRLLA
-6 ACGVALKMKSERM
+6 
-19 IGLKKNKNE
+19 
-28 FLRPKKIIMKDLQ
+28 IIIIL
-41 KRTIKVLALIMIAG
+41 G
-55 FGLSIVGM
+55 FGTTIFGM
-63 ARAQLVNGDFFKTKA
+63 GYSQLYKGDFFKTKA

-85 TAITAQRGVIYD
+85 TAITAQRGIIYD
-97 SNMSVLAQS
+97 ANMSVLAQS

-114 NATAFAEAPSQ
+114 NATAFAEIPAK
-125 AQEQVYSTLTKV
+125 AQEQVYSVLINT
-137 LGVSREYL
+137 LGVTREYL
-145 QDKASYKQYNSVSIK
+145 ENKASYKQYNSVSIK
-160 TKVEKEIKDKIE
+160 TKVEKEAKDKLE
-172 AFIKGSF
+172 AFVKGTFIDKNNNEQSF
-179 KDKDGNDQSYG
+179 G
-190 SLVMID
+190 SVVMID

-222 LSGLESYYNGTL
+222 LSGLESYYNSTL

-266 SLVLTIDETIQRY
+266 SLVLTVDETIQRY

-306 AILAMSTKSDFDPND
+306 AILAMSTKGDFDPND
-321 PYTIKDKRTV
+321 PYTINDKRTI
-331 ESLNKITD
+331 ESINKITD
-339 TKEKERAEEE
+339 TKEKEKAEEE

-360 SDTYEPGSVFKV
+360 SDTYEPGSVFKL
-372 ITMAAGLEENAVK
+372 ITMAAGLEENVVK
-385 YDEKY
+385 YDEKF
-390 TCTGSINVA
+390 TCTGSVNVA

-445 AFGFTEKTGI
+445 AFGFTEETGI

-460 AAPVAGVTYFKKDT
+460 ASPKAGVTYFKKDT

-496 ITAINAIANDGK
+496 ITAVNAIANDGK
-508 LVQPYIVSKT
+508 LMQPYIVSKT
-518 LDNDGNVIS
+518 LDSDGNVIL
-527 QTQPTVKRQVI
+527 QNQPIEKRQVV

-545 IMASMEQVALDG
+545 IMASMEQVALNG

-576 DKLSDVGQVVAS
+576 DKLNNVGQVVAS

-653 SVTGKSVE
+653 SVTGDSVS
-661 EAKSSLDG
+661 EAKSSLEEN
-669 DKFSV
+669 KFSV
-674 QVVGEGDKVL
+674 QIVGEGDKVL

-699 VVLYTEDQKKKLKT
+699 IVLYTEKQKKKLKT
-713 AVPDFTGMTITEA
+713 VVPDFTGMTITEA

-743 LSDESLTAYRQSSL
+743 LSEESMTAYRQSSL
-757 KGAEIEYGSTVT
+757 KGSEVESGSTVT

-774 TSGISDH
+774 TSGVSDH

>member
-1 MAAPQ
+1 
-6 ACGVALKMKSERM
+6 M
-19 IGLKKNKNE
+19 IRLQKGTNG
-28 FLRPKKIIMKDLQ
+28 FLRPKKIIMKNLQ
-41 KRTIKVLALIMIAG
+41 QRTMRLLAIIIILG
-55 FGLSIVGM
+55 FGTTIFGM
-63 ARAQLVNGDFFKTKA
+63 GYSQLYKGDFFKTKA

-85 TAITAQRGVIYD
+85 TAITAQRGIIYD
-97 SNMSVLAQS
+97 ANMSVLAQS

-114 NATAFAEAPSQ
+114 NATAFAEIPAK
-125 AQEQVYSTLTKV
+125 AQEQVYSVLINT
-137 LGVSREYL
+137 LGVTREYL
-145 QDKASYKQYNSVSIK
+145 ENKASYKQYNSVSIK
-160 TKVEKEIKDKIE
+160 TKVEKEAKDKLE
-172 AFIKGSF
+172 AFVKGTFIDKNNNEQSF
-179 KDKDGNDQSYG
+179 G
-190 SLVMID
+190 SVVMID

-222 LSGLESYYNGTL
+222 LSGLESYYNSTL

-266 SLVLTIDETIQRY
+266 SLVLTVDETIQRY

-306 AILAMSTKSDFDPND
+306 AILAMSTKGDFDPND
-321 PYTIKDKRTV
+321 PYTINDKRTI
-331 ESLNKITD
+331 ESINKITD
-339 TKEKERAEEE
+339 TKEKEKAEEE

-360 SDTYEPGSVFKV
+360 SDTYEPGSVFKL
-372 ITMAAGLEENAVK
+372 ITMAAGLEENVVK
-385 YDEKY
+385 YDEKF
-390 TCTGSINVA
+390 TCTGSVNVA

-445 AFGFTEKTGI
+445 AFGFTEETGI

-460 AAPVAGVTYFKKDT
+460 ASPKAGVTYFKKDT

-496 ITAINAIANDGK
+496 ITAVNAIANDGK
-508 LVQPYIVSKT
+508 LMQPYIVSKT
-518 LDNDGNVIS
+518 LDSDGNVIS
-527 QTQPTVKRQVI
+527 QNQPIEKRQVV

-545 IMASMEQVALDG
+545 IMASMEQVALNG

-576 DKLSDVGQVVAS
+576 DKLNNVGQVVAS

-653 SVTGKSVE
+653 SVTGDSVS
-661 EAKSSLDG
+661 EAKSSLEG

-674 QVVGEGDKVL
+674 QIVGEGDKVL

-699 VVLYTEDQKKKLKT
+699 IVLYTEKQKKKLKT
-713 AVPDFTGMTITEA
+713 VVPDFTGMTITEA

-743 LSDESLTAYRQSSL
+743 LSEESMTAYRQSSL
-757 KGAEIEYGSTVT
+757 KGSEVESGSTVT

-774 TSGISDH
+774 TSGVSDH

>member
-1 MAAPQ
+1 
-6 ACGVALKMKSERM
+6 M
-19 IGLKKNKNE
+19 IRLQKGTNG
-28 FLRPKKIIMKDLQ
+28 FLRPKKIIMKNLQ
-41 KRTIKVLALIMIAG
+41 QRTMRLLAIIIILG
-55 FGLSIVGM
+55 FGATIFGM
-63 ARAQLVNGDFFKTKA
+63 GYSQLYKGDFFKTKA

-85 TAITAQRGVIYD
+85 TAITAQRGIIYD
-97 SNMSVLAQS
+97 ANMSVLAQS

-114 NATAFAEAPSQ
+114 NATAFAEIPAK
-125 AQEQVYSTLTKV
+125 AQEQVYSALINT
-137 LGVSREYL
+137 LGVTREYL
-145 QDKASYKQYNSVSIK
+145 ENKASYKQYNSVSIK
-160 TKVEKEIKDKIE
+160 TKVEKEAKDKLE
-172 AFIKGSF
+172 AFVKGTFIDKNNNEQSF
-179 KDKDGNDQSYG
+179 G
-190 SLVMID
+190 SVVMID

-222 LSGLESYYNGTL
+222 LSGLESYYNSTL

-266 SLVLTIDETIQRY
+266 SLVLTVDETIQRY

-306 AILAMSTKSDFDPND
+306 AILAMSTKGDFDPND
-321 PYTIKDKRTV
+321 PYTINDKRTI
-331 ESLNKITD
+331 ESINKITD
-339 TKEKERAEEE
+339 TKEKEKAEEE

-360 SDTYEPGSVFKV
+360 SDTYEPGSVFKL
-372 ITMAAGLEENAVK
+372 ITMAAGLEENVVK
-385 YDEKY
+385 YDEKF
-390 TCTGSINVA
+390 TCTGSVNVA

-445 AFGFTEKTGI
+445 AFGFTEETGI

-460 AAPVAGVTYFKKDT
+460 ASPKAGVTYFKKDT

-496 ITAINAIANDGK
+496 ITAVNAIANDGK
-508 LVQPYIVSKT
+508 LMQPYIVSKT
-518 LDNDGNVIS
+518 LDSDGNVIS
-527 QTQPTVKRQVI
+527 QNQPIEKRQVV

-545 IMASMEQVALDG
+545 IMASMEQVALNG

-576 DKLSDVGQVVAS
+576 DKLNNVGQVVAS

-640 NDSEKALLDVQVP
+640 NDSEKALLDVQVS
-653 SVTGKSVE
+653 SVTGDSVS
-661 EAKSSLDG
+661 EAKSSLEE

-674 QVVGEGDKVL
+674 QIVGEGDKVL

-699 VVLYTEDQKKKLKT
+699 IVLYTEKQKKKLKT
-713 AVPDFTGMTITEA
+713 VVPDFTGMTITEA

-743 LSDESLTAYRQSSL
+743 LSEESMTAYRQSSL
-757 KGAEIEYGSTVT
+757 KGSEVESGSTVT

-774 TSGISDH
+774 TSGVSDH

>member
-1 MAAPQ
+1 MI
-6 ACGVALKMKSERM
+6 VLKMN
-19 IGLKKNKNE
+19 INKI
-28 FLRPKKIIMKDLQ
+28 LRPKKIIMKNLHQ
-41 KRTIKVLALIMIAG
+41 RTMGLLAGLIILG
-55 FGLSIVGM
+55 FGSTIFGLGYT
-63 ARAQLVNGDFFKTKA
+63 QLYKGEYFKTKA

-97 SNMSVLAQS
+97 ANMSVLAQS

-114 NATAFAEAPSQ
+114 NATAFADAPSE
-125 AQEQVYSTLTKV
+125 AKEKVYSTLINV

-145 QDKASYKQYNSVSIK
+145 EDKASYKQYNSVMIK
-160 TKVEKEIKDKIE
+160 TKVEKDEKDKLE
-172 AFIKGSF
+172 AFVKGTF
-179 KDKDGNDQSYG
+179 KDKDNNDQSYG

-204 YSTLASQILGF
+204 YSTLASQIIGF
-215 TGTDNNG
+215 TGMDNDG
-222 LSGLESYYNGTL
+222 RSGIESFYNSTL

-257 SVYEAKQGT
+257 SVYDAEQGT

-279 LENALSSCYETSKAN
+279 LENSLSACYETSKAK
-294 SCTGIVMDVKTG
+294 SCTGIVMEVETG
-306 AILAMSTKSDFDPND
+306 AILAMSSKSDYDLND
-321 PYTIKDKRTV
+321 PYTIYDKKTA
-331 ESLNKITD
+331 ESIEKITD
-339 TKEKERAEEE
+339 EKKKENAYQE
-349 AMYSQWRNRAI
+349 AMYAQWRNRAI
-360 SDTYEPGSVFKV
+360 TDTYEPGSVFKV

-385 YDEKY
+385 YDEKF
-390 TCTGSINVA
+390 TCTGSISVA

-460 AAPVAGVTYFKKDT
+460 TSPKAGTTYFEKDK
-474 MTKVNLASSSFG
+474 MTVVNLASSSFG

-496 ITAINAIANDGK
+496 ITAVNAIANDGK
-508 LVQPYIVSKT
+508 LMQPYVVSKT
-518 LDNDGNVIS
+518 LDSEGNVVS
-527 QTQPTVKRQVI
+527 RTQPVVKRQVV

-545 IMASMEQVALDG
+545 IMASMEQVALNG
-557 TARNAYVAGYR
+557 TAKNAYVAGFR

-576 DKLSDVGQVVAS
+576 DKLNDVGQVVAS
-588 FVGVAPTNDPR
+588 SVGVAPSNDPK
-599 ITVLIVVDEPEGA
+599 ITVLIVVDEPQGA

-619 APVAGEVIEN
+619 APVAGEVIEK

-653 SVTGKSVE
+653 GVTGKNVD
-661 EAKSSLDG
+661 EAVSSLENDN
-669 DKFSV
+669 FSV
-674 QVVGEGDKVL
+674 KVVGDGSTVL

-694 PQGGV
+694 PQGGII
-699 VVLYTEDQKKKLKT
+699 VLYTDEQKKKLK
-713 AVPDFTGMTITEA
+713 AEVPDFVGMTITEA

-743 LSDESLTAYRQSSL
+743 LSDENLTAYRQSSE

-774 TSGISDH
+774 MSGISDH

>member
-1 MAAPQ
+1 
-6 ACGVALKMKSERM
+6 M
-19 IGLKKNKNE
+19 IKLQKGTNG
-28 FLRPKKIIMKDLQ
+28 FLRPKKIIMKNLQ
-41 KRTIKVLALIMIAG
+41 QRTMRLLAIIIILG
-55 FGLSIVGM
+55 FGATIFGM
-63 ARAQLVNGDFFKTKA
+63 GYSQLYKGDFFKTKA

-85 TAITAQRGVIYD
+85 TAITAQRGIIYD
-97 SNMSVLAQS
+97 ANMSVLAQS

-114 NATAFAEAPSQ
+114 NATAFAEIPAK
-125 AQEQVYSTLTKV
+125 AQEQVYSVLINT
-137 LGVSREYL
+137 LGVTREYL
-145 QDKASYKQYNSVSIK
+145 ENKASYKQYNSVSIK
-160 TKVEKEIKDKIE
+160 TKVEKEAKDKLE
-172 AFIKGSF
+172 AFVKGTFIDKNNNEQSF
-179 KDKDGNDQSYG
+179 G
-190 SLVMID
+190 SVVMID

-222 LSGLESYYNGTL
+222 LSGLESYYNSTL

-266 SLVLTIDETIQRY
+266 SLVLTVDETIQRY

-306 AILAMSTKSDFDPND
+306 AILAMSTKGDFDPND
-321 PYTIKDKRTV
+321 PYTINDKRTI
-331 ESLNKITD
+331 ESINKITD
-339 TKEKERAEEE
+339 TKEKEKAEEE

-360 SDTYEPGSVFKV
+360 SDTYEPGSVFKL
-372 ITMAAGLEENAVK
+372 ITMAAGLEENVVK
-385 YDEKY
+385 YDEKF
-390 TCTGSINVA
+390 TCTGSVNVA

-445 AFGFTEKTGI
+445 AFGFTEETGI

-460 AAPVAGVTYFKKDT
+460 ASPKAGVTYFKKDT

-496 ITAINAIANDGK
+496 ITAVNAIANDGK
-508 LVQPYIVSKT
+508 LMQPYIVSKT
-518 LDNDGNVIS
+518 LDSDGNVIL
-527 QTQPTVKRQVI
+527 QNQPIEKRQVV

-545 IMASMEQVALDG
+545 IMASMEQVALNG

-576 DKLSDVGQVVAS
+576 DKLNNVGQVVAS

-653 SVTGKSVE
+653 SVTGDSVS
-661 EAKSSLDG
+661 EAKSSLEE

-674 QVVGEGDKVL
+674 QIVGEGDKVL

-699 VVLYTEDQKKKLKT
+699 IVLYTEKQKKKLKT
-713 AVPDFTGMTITEA
+713 VVPDFTGMTITEA

-743 LSDESLTAYRQSSL
+743 LSEESMTAYRQSSL
-757 KGAEIEYGSTVT
+757 KGSEVESGSTVT

-774 TSGISDH
+774 TSGVSDH